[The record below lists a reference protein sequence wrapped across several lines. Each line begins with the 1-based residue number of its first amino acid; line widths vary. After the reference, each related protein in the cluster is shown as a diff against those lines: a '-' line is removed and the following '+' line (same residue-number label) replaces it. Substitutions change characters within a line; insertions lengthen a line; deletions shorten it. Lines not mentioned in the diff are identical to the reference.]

1 MARNARAKQLREYG
15 LSVLEGARSEQV
27 LRMARQVNAASY
39 TSAREYAGRSL
50 FELLQNGYDA
60 HPRDRRGG
68 RVHVLLDETEGE
80 WGTLYVANGG
90 MPFTWRDV
98 ERVCE
103 LAQSS
108 KEVGEGIGNKGVGFR
123 SILLISDA
131 PEIYSADPDTPLGPE
146 LDGYC
151 FRFAQKV
158 DVEEFLA
165 GEENAHEAASKY
177 PPLQA
182 PLPLDDVP
190 ATCRHLAAQG
200 YVTVVRLPL
209 LSEAARAEVRL
220 RMRELAGSKVPV
232 MLFLDRLA
240 GLTLERR
247 AAGGEAGELDD
258 RREAHERYELTRSED
273 GFAVA
278 QDGTGPELPVSCAT
292 VDLGSAGTF
301 LVVRGTVEKERL
313 NSALAEAVGCGLLD
327 DTWQEWKR
335 SAVVEVAL
343 PLPAA
348 RRPRRGQIYTFL
360 PMAEDQAAPFP
371 GHVNAPFFTTFD
383 RTGFPADNP
392 LNVLLLDAV
401 AETCLAAAAVLRT
414 VPEPSMRQ
422 LAVDLVSWESERGS
436 AGRLRAAALRVYGSE
451 LTDVPLVPVLSA
463 DGAPPEAG
471 WAPPQD
477 AVLWPDLNLTVL
489 TAHRAHESGI
499 VVADPEIGGDR
510 LKRLATL
517 CKALACPWEP
527 GPEILAEYVERIVG
541 CLPLPLS
548 GEFLEQWSALYE
560 DLAALFEDDGH
571 VLHGKQLLLAE
582 DCTLRPTNRPLERAG
597 AGISTRVQGKPS
609 GQGARRE
616 AFFQPV
622 RTEANETGAPSV
634 PALLSK
640 RLFSLH
646 PGLVWKDRGERTRG
660 RAARAFLEQEG
671 LVRPYDTRGLLDHVR
686 QALSASTDRRLR
698 LQTLRFV
705 FRLWQPRRSLGGTE
719 ISSLGLYVPSADG
732 RLIRASDAV
741 FGRGWGRA
749 SVGEDLAAVVAAGQD
764 VSKSLKAI
772 AGRLLAVPEE
782 FAKRGETTPAEWWAF
797 LLEAGVAD
805 GLLPV
810 RSRDA
815 LSRVDQG
822 RELTA
827 RQLIRM
833 AKVSAEVQEQWE
845 PYVRNWSSAYYPRTP
860 YRGTPAWRLPGQDVV
875 GRLGQEA
882 RLAYARLVLHGL
894 ASWDDARFTSV
905 WTSAGSQSSPDTER
919 VPTPLGAFVREQ
931 PWLPVR
937 GRDRAVRFVR
947 PADAWRCP
955 PGLEEEPSYAPTVD
969 HRLRH
974 LLERGKA
981 GDRLREMRLPTWDD
995 PRDSARLIAALGQLA
1010 AEGALGAEDRPAA
1023 QRANERA
1030 WRDLVRRPLPALPKG
1045 ASMLAE
1051 SEDRLISVPLSALDG
1066 GESDGTGDAGTVLYV
1081 SGERD
1086 GLTALLVREMGRPLL
1101 TLPGV
1106 SAKAVELLATEHP
1119 ASVRHTD
1126 DLMFTVTVDG
1136 ARVDPAA
1143 MGEPLVQQLPWLT
1156 LAVGVLSDHLARGPR
1171 ASEAEL
1177 SELVSLVRSVRLHRY
1192 HSWDIELDGRP
1203 VTLPGR
1209 LGGVLPLPDPKHP
1222 LVLAPA
1228 GEAGWPE
1235 ITRVVVA
1242 LAELLGRREFG
1253 DRLRLAAHQ
1262 LASLH
1267 ADLRDPSQE
1276 ELADALEVTVHQ
1288 VEETRRRIDGAIGVV
1303 LERCRPFLFHLLGS
1317 EAAESLFQPPP
1328 GDTREFQARLEEC
1341 ADELP
1346 CLVSEFIVRARA
1358 TRGTDELR
1366 RDLGIGF
1373 AELNDTLRTMSP
1385 PLGPISHAAEHEEAL
1400 RTYLD
1405 LRKKEFVN
1413 RLRWAVLEDFDSH
1426 RPIPDWPSTRTLD
1439 WITAPE
1445 AWAHTVDTA
1454 DAGILEAYVEER
1466 LSLRLGRPVP
1476 LPRSGERL
1484 PALDQVRSAN
1494 LRTITGL
1501 AADLA
1506 ILIRAA
1512 GHSLP
1517 AAFTAAEPAEE
1528 VTARLDSVGALDFRP
1543 LSPTDVASW
1552 LVTIGQWPDGMA
1564 VATDPAQHGLSGAA
1578 LDRVRNAAEHERRER
1593 ERKRRSISVGGR
1605 DFDVHSGDFT
1615 ALTRELARVLQ
1626 SGSAPGIAAVG
1637 PLRFTDPRPRPGH
1650 TQAGSRTRGWR
1661 YGGGTDSGLTTV
1673 QREAIGYV
1681 GEWYAYQ
1688 WLCVHYPDHVDE
1700 TSWVS
1705 GNRRKAFP
1713 GPSGDDSLGFDFRV
1727 GSGSRPYL
1735 YEVKATV
1742 GEGGRFELGESEVRA
1757 ARQHAGNDRWRLLVV
1772 THALT
1777 PHKVA
1782 VQMLPNP
1789 YGKRGRGRYR
1799 EEGGALR
1806 FSYVL

>member
-1 MARNARAKQLREYG
+1 MARNARAEQLREYG
-15 LSVLEGARSEQV
+15 WSVLEGARSEQV
-27 LRMARQVNAASY
+27 LRMARQVNAVSY

-60 HPRDRRGG
+60 HPRDRRDG
-68 RVHVLLDETEGE
+68 RVHVLLDEAEGE

-90 MPFTWRDV
+90 TPFTWRDV

-131 PEIYSADPDTPLGPE
+131 PEIYSADPDSPLGPE

-165 GEENAHEAASKY
+165 GEDNAHEVAAKY

-190 ATCRHLAAQG
+190 ATCRQLAAQG
-200 YVTVVRLPL
+200 YVTIVRLRL

-220 RMRELAGSKVPV
+220 RMRELAGAKVPV

-247 AAGGEAGELDD
+247 AADGESGD
-258 RREAHERYELTRSED
+258 RQEAHERYELTRSEERFD
-273 GFAVA
+273 VE
-278 QDGTGPELPVSCAT
+278 QDGAGHGFPVSCAT
-292 VDLGSAGTF
+292 VDLGPSGTF
-301 LVVRGTVEKERL
+301 LVARGTVEKERL
-313 NSALAEAVGCGLLD
+313 NSTLAEAVGSGLLD

-343 PLPAA
+343 PLPAP

-360 PMAEDQAAPFP
+360 PMGEDQAAPFP
-371 GHVNAPFFTTFD
+371 GHVNAPFFTKFD
-383 RTGFPADNP
+383 RTGLPSDNP

-414 VPEPSMRQ
+414 VPEPSMGQ
-422 LAVDLVSWESERGS
+422 FAVDLVSWESEKGS
-436 AGRLRAAALRVYGSE
+436 AGRLRAAALRVHGSE
-451 LTDVPLVPVLSA
+451 LADVPLVPVLAA

-471 WAPPQD
+471 WAPPRG
-477 AVLWPDLNLTVL
+477 AVLWPDLDLAVL
-489 TAHRAHESGI
+489 TAHRAYEAGV

-510 LKRLATL
+510 LKRLAAL
-517 CKALACPWEP
+517 CKTLACPWEP

-541 CLPLPLS
+541 GLPLPRS
-548 GEFLEQWSALYE
+548 GESPEQWSALYE

-571 VLHGKQLLLAE
+571 VLHGRQLLLAE
-582 DCTLRPTNRPLERAG
+582 DCTLRHTNRPLGRAG
-597 AGISTRVQGKPS
+597 TGTSTRTQDKAS

-616 AFFQPV
+616 AFFQPM
-622 RTEANETGAPSV
+622 RTEANQTEAPSV
-634 PALLSK
+634 PALLGK

-660 RAARAFLEQEG
+660 RTARAFLEQEG
-671 LVRPYDTRGLLDHVR
+671 LVRPYDTRGLLEHVR
-686 QALSASTDRRLR
+686 QALSASTDLRLR

-732 RLIRASDAV
+732 RLIRASGAV

-764 VSKSLKAI
+764 VSKSLKEI
-772 AGRLLAVPEE
+772 AERLLAGPEE
-782 FAKRGETTPAEWWAF
+782 FAKRGDETTAAEWRAF

-810 RSRDA
+810 RSSDA

-822 RELTA
+822 RELSG
-827 RQLIRM
+827 RQLVRM
-833 AKVSAEVQEQWE
+833 AKVSAEVQEQWA
-845 PYVRNWSSAYYPRTP
+845 PYVHWPGVHYPRTP

-894 ASWDDARFTSV
+894 ASWNDEKFASV
-905 WTSAGSQSSPDTER
+905 WTSAGSQNSPDTEQ
-919 VPTPLGAFVREQ
+919 VTTPLGAFVREQ

-947 PADAWRCP
+947 PADAWHCP

-995 PRDSARLIAALGQLA
+995 PRDSDRLIAALGRLA
-1010 AEGALGAEDRPAA
+1010 AEGTLGAEARPAA

-1030 WRDLVRRPLPALPKG
+1030 WRHLVRRPRPALPEG
-1045 ASMLAE
+1045 ASLLAE

-1066 GESDGTGDAGTVLYV
+1066 GESDGDAGTVLYV

-1086 GLTALLVREMGRPLL
+1086 GLTALLVREMARPLL

-1106 SAKAVELLATEHP
+1106 SAEAAALLAAEHP
-1119 ASVRHTD
+1119 ATVRHTN

-1136 ARVDPAA
+1136 ARVDPAT

-1156 LAVGVLSDHLARGPR
+1156 LAVGVLSDHVARGPR
-1171 ASEAEL
+1171 ASDAEL
-1177 SELVSLVRSVRLHRY
+1177 SELTSLVRSVCLHRY
-1192 HSWDIELDGRP
+1192 RSWDIELDGRP

-1228 GEAGWPE
+1228 GEPGWPE
-1235 ITRVVVA
+1235 TTRIVVA
-1242 LAELLGRREFG
+1242 VAELLGRRDFG

-1262 LASLH
+1262 LASRH
-1267 ADLRDPSQE
+1267 ADLRDPGQE

-1288 VEETRRRIDGAIGVV
+1288 VEETSRRIDGAIGVV
-1303 LERCRPFLFHLLGS
+1303 LERCRPFLVHLLGT
-1317 EAAESLFQPPP
+1317 EAANSLFLPPP
-1328 GDTREFQARLEEC
+1328 GATREFQAHLEEY
-1341 ADELP
+1341 AAELP
-1346 CLVSEFIVRARA
+1346 VSVSEFIARARA
-1358 TRGTDELR
+1358 ARGTDELR

-1373 AELNDTLRTMSP
+1373 AELNDTLRAMNP
-1385 PLGPISHAAEHEEAL
+1385 PLEPISHADEHEEAL

-1405 LRKKEFVN
+1405 LRKKELVN
-1413 RLRWAVLEDFDSH
+1413 RLRWAVLEDFDAR
-1426 RPIPDWPSTRTLD
+1426 RPMPDWPSVRALD

-1445 AWAHTVDTA
+1445 AWTYTVDTA
-1454 DAGILEAYVEER
+1454 DTGSLEAHVEAQ
-1466 LSLRLGRPVP
+1466 LALRLGRAVP

-1484 PALDQVRSAN
+1484 PAPDQVRGAN

-1506 ILIRAA
+1506 VLVRAA
-1512 GHSLP
+1512 GHPLP
-1517 AAFTAAEPAEE
+1517 TALTGVEPAEE
-1528 VTARLDSVGALDFRP
+1528 VTARLEAAGALDFRP
-1543 LSPTDVASW
+1543 LSPTDVVGW
-1552 LVTIGQWPDGMA
+1552 LAALGQWPDGMA
-1564 VATDPAQHGLSGAA
+1564 MATDPERHGLSEGD

-1615 ALTRELARVLQ
+1615 ALTRELDRVLQ
-1626 SGSAPGIAAVG
+1626 SGSAPAITAAG
-1637 PLRFTDPRPRPGH
+1637 PLRFTDPRPQTGR
-1650 TQAGSRTRGWR
+1650 TQASSHTRGRR
-1661 YGGGTDSGLTTV
+1661 YGGGTDSGLTTA

-1688 WLCVHYPDHVDE
+1688 WLCACYPDRMDE
-1700 TSWVS
+1700 TGWVS

-1713 GPSGDDSLGFDFRV
+1713 GPSGDDGLGFDFRV

-1735 YEVKATV
+1735 YEVKATG

-1772 THALT
+1772 THTLT
-1777 PHKVA
+1777 PHKMA
-1782 VQMLPNP
+1782 IQMLPNP

-1806 FSYVL
+1806 FSYLL

>member
-1 MARNARAKQLREYG
+1 MARNARTEQLREYG
-15 LSVLEGARSEQV
+15 RSVLEGARSEQV
-27 LRMARQVNAASY
+27 LRMARQVNSVSY

-60 HPRDRRGG
+60 HPRDRRDG
-68 RVHVLLDETEGE
+68 RVHVLLDEAEGE

-90 MPFTWRDV
+90 MPFTWRNV
-98 ERVCE
+98 ERICE

-123 SILLISDA
+123 SILLISEA
-131 PEIYSADPDTPLGPE
+131 PEIYSADSDSPLGPE

-151 FRFAQKV
+151 FRFAQKA

-165 GEENAHEAASKY
+165 GENNAHEVAAKY

-190 ATCRHLAAQG
+190 ATCRQLAARG
-200 YVTVVRLPL
+200 YVTIVRLPL

-220 RMRELAGSKVPV
+220 RMGELAEAKVPV

-247 AAGGEAGELDD
+247 AVGGEAGELGDLH
-258 RREAHERYELTRSED
+258 EALERHELTRSEAH
-273 GFAVA
+273 FAVA
-278 QDGTGPELPVSCAT
+278 QDGTGHGFPVSCAT
-292 VDLGSAGTF
+292 VDLGPSGTF

-313 NSALAEAVGCGLLD
+313 NSTLAEAVGAGLLD

-343 PLPAA
+343 PLPAP

-360 PMAEDQAAPFP
+360 PMGEDQAAPFP
-371 GHVNAPFFTTFD
+371 GHVNAPFFTKFD
-383 RTGFPADNP
+383 RTGLPSDNP
-392 LNVLLLDAV
+392 LNVLLFDAV

-422 LAVDLVSWESERGS
+422 LAVDLVSWESEKGS
-436 AGRLRAAALRVYGSE
+436 ARRLGAAALRVHGRE
-451 LTDVPLVPVLSA
+451 LANVPLVPVLTT
-463 DGAPPEAG
+463 DGAVPQTN
-471 WAPPQD
+471 WAPPRG
-477 AVLWPDLNLTVL
+477 AVLWPDLDLTVL
-489 TAHRAHESGI
+489 TAHRAHEAGI

-510 LKRLATL
+510 LKRLAAL

-527 GPEILAEYVERIVG
+527 GPEILAEYVERIVAG
-541 CLPLPLS
+541 LPVPQP
-548 GEFLEQWSALYE
+548 GEPPEQWSALYE
-560 DLAALFEDDGH
+560 DLAALFEDDAH
-571 VLHGKQLLLAE
+571 VLHDRQLLLA
-582 DCTLRPTNRPLERAG
+582 DDRTLRHTNRPLGRAG
-597 AGISTRVQGKPS
+597 TGTSTRTQGKPS
-609 GQGARRE
+609 GQSVRRE

-622 RTEANETGAPSV
+622 CTEATQTGAPSV
-634 PALLSK
+634 PALLGK

-646 PGLVWKDRGERTRG
+646 PGLVWKDPSERTRG
-660 RAARAFLEQEG
+660 RSARAFLEQEG
-671 LVRPYDTRGLLDHVR
+671 LVRPYDTKGLLDHVR
-686 QALSASTDRRLR
+686 QALSASTDLRLR

-705 FRLWQPRRSLGGTE
+705 FRLWQPRHSLGGTD

-732 RLIRASDAV
+732 RLIRASGAV

-749 SVGEDLAAVVAAGQD
+749 SAGEDLAAVVAAGQD

-772 AGRLLAVPEE
+772 TGRLLATPEE
-782 FAKRGETTPAEWWAF
+782 FAKRGETEEWRAF

-805 GLLPV
+805 GLVPV
-810 RSRDA
+810 RSSDA
-815 LSRVDQG
+815 LSWVEQG
-822 RELTA
+822 QELSA
-827 RQLIRM
+827 RQLVRM
-833 AKVSAEVQEQWE
+833 AKVSAKVQEQWE
-845 PYVRNWSSAYYPRTP
+845 PYVHWPGVYYPRTP

-875 GRLGQEA
+875 ERLGQEA

-894 ASWDDARFTSV
+894 ASWEGTRFASV
-905 WTSAGSQSSPDTER
+905 WTSAGSQSSPDRER

-937 GRDRAVRFVR
+937 GRARAVRFVR
-947 PADAWRCP
+947 PADAWHCP

-974 LLERGKA
+974 LLESGKA

-995 PRDSARLIAALGQLA
+995 PRDSARLIAALGRLA

-1030 WRDLVRRPLPALPKG
+1030 WRHLVQHPRPALPKG
-1045 ASMLAE
+1045 ASLLAE
-1051 SEDRLISVPLSALDG
+1051 SGDRLVSVPLSALDD
-1066 GESDGTGDAGTVLYV
+1066 GESDGDAGAVLYV

-1086 GLTALLVREMGRPLL
+1086 GLTPLLVREMARPLL

-1106 SAKAVELLATEHP
+1106 SAEAAELLAAEHP
-1119 ASVRHTD
+1119 AAVRHTD

-1136 ARVDPAA
+1136 SRVDRAVL
-1143 MGEPLVQQLPWLT
+1143 GEPLVQQLPWLT
-1156 LAVGVLSDHLARGPR
+1156 LAVGVLSDHVTRGPR

-1177 SELVSLVRSVRLHRY
+1177 SELTSLVRSVRLHRY
-1192 HSWDIELDGRP
+1192 RSWNIELDGRP
-1203 VTLPGR
+1203 VTLPGH

-1228 GEAGWPE
+1228 GEPGWPE
-1235 ITRVVVA
+1235 ITRIMVA
-1242 LAELLGRREFG
+1242 VAELLGRREFG

-1262 LASLH
+1262 LATRH
-1267 ADLRDPSQE
+1267 ADLRDPGQE
-1276 ELADALEVTVHQ
+1276 ELAYALEVTVHQ
-1288 VEETRRRIDGAIGVV
+1288 VEETSRRIDGAIGVV
-1303 LERCRPFLFHLLGS
+1303 LERCRPFLVHLLGA
-1317 EAAESLFQPPP
+1317 EAADSLLLPPP
-1328 GDTREFQARLEEC
+1328 GDTREFHAHLEEFAAELPVPVFEFITRARL
-1341 ADELP
+1341 A
-1346 CLVSEFIVRARA
+1346 
-1358 TRGTDELR
+1358 RGTDELR

-1373 AELNDTLRTMSP
+1373 AELNDTLRAMGP
-1385 PLGPISHAAEHEEAL
+1385 PVKPVSHAEEHEEAL
-1400 RTYLD
+1400 RTHLD
-1405 LRKKEFVN
+1405 LRKKELVN
-1413 RLRWAVLEDFDSH
+1413 RLRWAVLEDFDAR
-1426 RPIPDWPSTRTLD
+1426 RPMPDWPPVRALD

-1445 AWAHTVDTA
+1445 AWEYTVDTA
-1454 DAGILEAYVEER
+1454 DTGTLEAHVEDQ
-1466 LSLRLGRPVP
+1466 LALRLGRPV
-1476 LPRSGERL
+1476 PRSGERL
-1484 PALDQVRSAN
+1484 PALDQVRGAN

-1506 ILIRAA
+1506 VLVGAA
-1512 GHSLP
+1512 GHPLP
-1517 AAFTAAEPAEE
+1517 AALTGAEPAEE
-1528 VTARLDSVGALDFRP
+1528 VTARLEAAGALDFRP
-1543 LSPTDVASW
+1543 LSPSDIVGW
-1552 LVTIGQWPDGMA
+1552 LAALGQWPDGMA
-1564 VATDPAQHGLSGAA
+1564 VTTDPERHGLSEAD
-1578 LDRVRNAAEHERRER
+1578 LDRVRNAAEHERRKRER
-1593 ERKRRSISVGGR
+1593 ERRSISVGGR
-1605 DFDVHSGDFT
+1605 EFDVHSGDFT
-1615 ALTRELARVLQ
+1615 ALTRELDQVLR
-1626 SGSAPGIAAVG
+1626 SGSAPGITATG
-1637 PLRFTDPRPRPGH
+1637 PLRFTDPLPR
-1650 TQAGSRTRGWR
+1650 TERTWATSRARGRR
-1661 YGGGTDSGLTTV
+1661 YGGGTDSGLTTA

-1688 WLCVHYPDHVDE
+1688 WLCARYPDRMDE
-1700 TSWVS
+1700 TGWVS

-1727 GSGSRPYL
+1727 GSGSRPFL
-1735 YEVKATV
+1735 YEVKATG

-1772 THALT
+1772 TYALT

-1782 VQMLPNP
+1782 IQMLPNP
-1789 YGKRGRGRYR
+1789 YGKRGRDRYR

-1806 FSYVL
+1806 FSYLL

>member
-1 MARNARAKQLREYG
+1 MARNARAEQLREYG
-15 LSVLEGARSEQV
+15 RSVLEGARSEQV
-27 LRMARQVNAASY
+27 LRMARQVNAVSY

-60 HPRDRRGG
+60 HPRDRRDG
-68 RVHVLLDETEGE
+68 RVHVLLDEAEGE

-90 MPFTWRDV
+90 TPFTWRDV

-103 LAQSS
+103 LAQSA

-131 PEIYSADPDTPLGPE
+131 PEIYSADPDSPLGPE
-146 LDGYC
+146 MDGYC

-165 GEENAHEAASKY
+165 GEDNAHEVAAKY

-190 ATCRHLAAQG
+190 ATCRQLAAQG
-200 YVTVVRLPL
+200 YVTIVRLPL
-209 LSEAARAEVRL
+209 LSEAARAEVRV
-220 RMRELAGSKVPV
+220 RMRELAGAKVPV

-247 AAGGEAGELDD
+247 SAGGEAGELDD
-258 RREAHERYELTRSED
+258 RHETLERHELTRSEER
-273 GFAVA
+273 FAVA
-278 QDGTGPELPVSCAT
+278 QDGTGHGFPVSCAT
-292 VDLGSAGTF
+292 VDLGPSGTF

-313 NSALAEAVGCGLLD
+313 NSTLAEAVGAGLLD

-343 PLPAA
+343 PLPAP

-360 PMAEDQAAPFP
+360 PMGEDQAAPFP
-371 GHVNAPFFTTFD
+371 GHVNAPFFTKFD
-383 RTGFPADNP
+383 RTGLPSDNP

-414 VPEPSMRQ
+414 VPEPSMQQ
-422 LAVDLVSWESERGS
+422 LAVDLVSWESEKGS
-436 AGRLRAAALRVYGSE
+436 AGRLRAAALRVHGSE
-451 LTDVPLVPVLSA
+451 LADVPLVPVLAA
-463 DGAPPEAG
+463 DGAVPETS
-471 WAPPQD
+471 WAPPRS
-477 AVLWPDLNLTVL
+477 AVLWPDLDLTVL
-489 TAHRAHESGI
+489 TAHRAHEAGI
-499 VVADPEIGGDR
+499 VVADPGIGGDR

-541 CLPLPLS
+541 GLPLPRP
-548 GEFLEQWSALYE
+548 GESPKQWSALYE

-571 VLHGKQLLLAE
+571 VLHGRQLLLAE
-582 DCTLRPTNRPLERAG
+582 DCTLRHTNRPLGRAG
-597 AGISTRVQGKPS
+597 TGTSARTQGKPS
-609 GQGARRE
+609 SQGVRRE

-622 RTEANETGAPSV
+622 RTEANQTEAPSV
-634 PALLSK
+634 PALLGK

-646 PGLVWKDRGERTRG
+646 PGLVWKDSGERTRG
-660 RAARAFLEQEG
+660 RSAVAFLEQEG
-671 LVRPYDTRGLLDHVR
+671 LVRPYDTKGLLDHVR
-686 QALSASTDRRLR
+686 QALSASTDLRLR

-705 FRLWQPRRSLGGTE
+705 FRLWQPRRSLSGTE

-732 RLIRASDAV
+732 RLIRASGAV

-749 SVGEDLAAVVAAGQD
+749 SAGEDLATVVATGQD

-772 AGRLLAVPEE
+772 AGRLLAAPEE
-782 FAKRGETTPAEWWAF
+782 FAKRGETEEWRAF

-805 GLLPV
+805 GLVPV
-810 RSRDA
+810 RSSDA
-815 LSRVDQG
+815 SSWVEQGQGLS
-822 RELTA
+822 A
-827 RQLIRM
+827 RQLVRM
-833 AKVSAEVQEQWE
+833 AKVSAEVQEQWA
-845 PYVRNWSSAYYPRTP
+845 PYVYWPGVYYPRTP

-894 ASWDDARFTSV
+894 ASWEDARFASV
-905 WTSAGSQSSPDTER
+905 WTSAGSQSSPDRER
-919 VPTPLGAFVREQ
+919 VTTPLGAFVREQ

-947 PADAWRCP
+947 PADAWHCP

-981 GDRLREMRLPTWDD
+981 GDRLREMQLPTWDD
-995 PRDSARLIAALGQLA
+995 PRDSARLIAALGRLA
-1010 AEGALGAEDRPAA
+1010 AEGALGAENRPAA

-1030 WRDLVRRPLPALPKG
+1030 WRHLVRHPRPALPEG
-1045 ASMLAE
+1045 ASLLAE
-1051 SEDRLISVPLSALDG
+1051 SADRLISVPLSALDG
-1066 GESDGTGDAGTVLYV
+1066 GESDGDGDAGTVLYV

-1086 GLTALLVREMGRPLL
+1086 GLTPLLVREMARPLL

-1106 SAKAVELLATEHP
+1106 SVEAAELLAAEHP
-1119 ASVRHTD
+1119 VAVRHTD
-1126 DLMFTVTVDG
+1126 DLMFTVTIDG

-1177 SELVSLVRSVRLHRY
+1177 SELTSLVRSVRLHRY
-1192 HSWDIELDGRP
+1192 RSWNIELDGRP

-1209 LGGVLPLPDPKHP
+1209 LGGVLPLPDLKHP

-1228 GEAGWPE
+1228 GEPGWPE
-1235 ITRVVVA
+1235 TTRIVVA
-1242 LAELLGRREFG
+1242 VAELLGRREFG

-1262 LASLH
+1262 LATHH
-1267 ADLRDPSQE
+1267 ADLRDPGQE

-1288 VEETRRRIDGAIGVV
+1288 VEETSRRIDGAIGVV
-1303 LERCRPFLFHLLGS
+1303 LERCRPFLVHLLGA
-1317 EAAESLFQPPP
+1317 EAANSLFLPPP
-1328 GDTREFQARLEEC
+1328 GDTREFQTHLEEY
-1341 ADELP
+1341 AAELP
-1346 CLVSEFIVRARA
+1346 VPVPEFIARARA
-1358 TRGTDELR
+1358 ARSTDELR

-1373 AELNDTLRTMSP
+1373 AELNDTLRAMSP
-1385 PLGPISHAAEHEEAL
+1385 PLEPISHAAEHEEAL

-1405 LRKKEFVN
+1405 LRRKELVN
-1413 RLRWAVLEDFDSH
+1413 RLRWAVLEDFDAR
-1426 RPIPDWPSTRTLD
+1426 RPMPDWPSVRALD
-1439 WITAPE
+1439 WIAAPE
-1445 AWAHTVDTA
+1445 AWEYAVDTA
-1454 DAGILEAYVEER
+1454 DTGSLEAHVEEQ
-1466 LSLRLGRPVP
+1466 LALRLGRPVP

-1484 PALDQVRSAN
+1484 PAPDQVRGAN

-1501 AADLA
+1501 AVDLA
-1506 ILIRAA
+1506 VLVRAA
-1512 GHSLP
+1512 GHPLP
-1517 AAFTAAEPAEE
+1517 AALTAAEPAEE
-1528 VTARLDSVGALDFRP
+1528 VTARLEAVGALDFRP
-1543 LSPTDVASW
+1543 LSPNDVVGW
-1552 LVTIGQWPDGMA
+1552 LAALGQWPDGMA
-1564 VATDPAQHGLSGAA
+1564 VATEPERHGLSGAD

-1593 ERKRRSISVGGR
+1593 ERERRSISVGGR

-1615 ALTRELARVLQ
+1615 ALTRELDRVLQ
-1626 SGSAPGIAAVG
+1626 SGSAPGITAAG
-1637 PLRFTDPRPRPGH
+1637 PLRFTDPRPQTGR
-1650 TQAGSRTRGWR
+1650 TQATGRTRGRR
-1661 YGGGTDSGLTTV
+1661 YGGGTDSGLTMA

-1688 WLCVHYPDHVDE
+1688 WLCACYPDRMDE
-1700 TSWVS
+1700 TGWVS
-1705 GNRRKAFP
+1705 GNRRKVFP
-1713 GPSGDDSLGFDFRV
+1713 GPSGDDGLGFDFRV

-1735 YEVKATV
+1735 YEVKATG

-1757 ARQHAGNDRWRLLVV
+1757 ARQHAGNGRWRLLVV

-1777 PHKVA
+1777 PHKMA
-1782 VQMLPNP
+1782 IQMLPNP

-1806 FSYVL
+1806 FSYLL

>member
-1 MARNARAKQLREYG
+1 MARNARAEQLREYG
-15 LSVLEGARSEQV
+15 RSVLEGARSEQV
-27 LRMARQVNAASY
+27 LRMARQVNAVSY

-60 HPRDRRGG
+60 HPEDRRDG
-68 RVHVLLDETEGE
+68 RVHVLLNEAEGE

-90 MPFTWRDV
+90 TPFTWRNV
-98 ERVCE
+98 ERICE

-123 SILLISDA
+123 SILLISEA
-131 PEIYSADPDTPLGPE
+131 PEIYSADPDSPLGPE

-151 FRFAQKV
+151 FRFAQRA

-165 GEENAHEAASKY
+165 GEDNAHEVAAKY

-190 ATCRHLAAQG
+190 ATCRQLAAQG
-200 YVTVVRLPL
+200 YVTIVRLPL

-220 RMRELAGSKVPV
+220 RMRELAEAKVPV

-258 RREAHERYELTRSED
+258 GHETLELHELTRSEER
-273 GFAVA
+273 FAVA
-278 QDGTGPELPVSCAT
+278 QDGAGHGFPVSCAT
-292 VDLGSAGTF
+292 VDLGTSGTF
-301 LVVRGTVEKERL
+301 LVARGTVEKERL
-313 NSALAEAVGCGLLD
+313 NSTLAEAVGSGLLD

-343 PLPAA
+343 SLPAL
-348 RRPRRGQIYTFL
+348 RRPLRGQIYTFL
-360 PMAEDQAAPFP
+360 PMGEDQAAPFP
-371 GHVNAPFFTTFD
+371 GHVNAPFFTKFD
-383 RTGFPADNP
+383 RTGFPPDNP

-414 VPEPSMRQ
+414 VPELSMRQ
-422 LAVDLVSWESERGS
+422 LAVDLVSWESEKGS
-436 AGRLRAAALRVYGSE
+436 AGRLRTAALRVHGSE
-451 LTDVPLVPVLSA
+451 LADVPLVPVLAA

-471 WAPPQD
+471 WAPPRG
-477 AVLWPDLNLTVL
+477 AVLWSDLDLTVL
-489 TAHRAHESGI
+489 TAHRAHEAGI
-499 VVADPEIGGDR
+499 VVADPEIGGGR

-541 CLPLPLS
+541 GLPIPRP
-548 GEFLEQWSALYE
+548 GESPEQWSALYE

-571 VLHGKQLLLAE
+571 VLHGRQLLLAE
-582 DCTLRPTNRPLERAG
+582 DCTLRYTNRPLGRAG
-597 AGISTRVQGKPS
+597 AGTSTRTQGKPS
-609 GQGARRE
+609 GQGVRRE

-622 RTEANETGAPSV
+622 RTEANPTEAPSV
-634 PALLSK
+634 PALLGK

-660 RAARAFLEQEG
+660 RSARAFLEQEG

-686 QALSASTDRRLR
+686 QALSASTDLRLR

-705 FRLWQPRRSLGGTE
+705 FRLWQPQRSLGGTE

-772 AGRLLAVPEE
+772 AGRLLAAPDE
-782 FAKRGETTPAEWWAF
+782 FAKRGETEEWRAF

-805 GLLPV
+805 GLVPV
-810 RSRDA
+810 TSSDA
-815 LSRVDQG
+815 LSWVEQG
-822 RELTA
+822 RELST
-827 RQLIRM
+827 RQLVRM

-845 PYVRNWSSAYYPRTP
+845 PYVHWPGVYYPRTP
-860 YRGTPAWRLPGQDVV
+860 YRGTPAWRLPGQDIV

-894 ASWDDARFTSV
+894 ASWEDARFASV
-905 WTSAGSQSSPDTER
+905 WTSAGSQSSPDRER

-947 PADAWRCP
+947 PADAWHCP

-995 PRDSARLIAALGQLA
+995 PRDSDRLIAALGRLA

-1030 WRDLVRRPLPALPKG
+1030 WKHLVRRPGPALPKG
-1045 ASMLAE
+1045 ASLLAE
-1051 SEDRLISVPLSALDG
+1051 SGDRLISVPLSALDG
-1066 GESDGTGDAGTVLYV
+1066 RESDGDGDAGTVLYV

-1086 GLTALLVREMGRPLL
+1086 SLTALLIRGMARPLL

-1106 SAKAVELLATEHP
+1106 SAKAAELLAADHP
-1119 ASVRHTD
+1119 TTVRHTD

-1136 ARVDPAA
+1136 TRVKPAS
-1143 MGEPLVQQLPWLT
+1143 MGEALAQQLPWLT
-1156 LAVGVLSDHLARGPR
+1156 LAVGVLCDHLARGPR
-1171 ASEAEL
+1171 ASEVEL
-1177 SELVSLVRSVRLHRY
+1177 SELMSLVRSVRLHRY
-1192 HSWDIELDGRP
+1192 RSWDIELDGRP

-1228 GEAGWPE
+1228 GEPGWPE
-1235 ITRVVVA
+1235 TTRIVVA
-1242 LAELLGRREFG
+1242 VAELLGRREFG

-1262 LASLH
+1262 LAARH
-1267 ADLRDPSQE
+1267 ADLRDPGQE

-1288 VEETRRRIDGAIGVV
+1288 VEETSFRIDGAIGVV
-1303 LERCRPFLFHLLGS
+1303 LERCRPFLAHLLGT
-1317 EAAESLFQPPP
+1317 ETANSLFLPPP
-1328 GDTREFQARLEEC
+1328 GDTREFQTHLEEY
-1341 ADELP
+1341 AAELP
-1346 CLVSEFIVRARA
+1346 VPVSEFIARARA
-1358 TRGTDELR
+1358 ARGTDELR

-1373 AELNDTLRTMSP
+1373 AALNDTLRAMSP
-1385 PLGPISHAAEHEEAL
+1385 PLEPVSHAAEHEEAL

-1405 LRKKEFVN
+1405 LRRKELVN
-1413 RLRWAVLEDFDSH
+1413 RLRWAVLEDFDAR
-1426 RPIPDWPSTRTLD
+1426 RPVPDWPSVRALD

-1445 AWAHTVDTA
+1445 AWEYTVDTA
-1454 DAGILEAYVEER
+1454 DTGSLEAYVEER
-1466 LSLRLGRPVP
+1466 LALRLGRPVP

-1484 PALDQVRSAN
+1484 PAPDQVRGAN

-1501 AADLA
+1501 AAELA
-1506 ILIRAA
+1506 VLVRAA
-1512 GHSLP
+1512 GHPLP
-1517 AAFTAAEPAEE
+1517 AALTAAEPAEE
-1528 VTARLDSVGALDFRP
+1528 VTARLEAVGALDFRH
-1543 LSPTDVASW
+1543 LSPTDVVGW
-1552 LVTIGQWPDGMA
+1552 LAALGQWPDGMA
-1564 VATDPAQHGLSGAA
+1564 VATDPERHGLSGAD

-1615 ALTRELARVLQ
+1615 ALTRELDRVLQ
-1626 SGSAPGIAAVG
+1626 SGSAPGITAAG
-1637 PLRFTDPRPRPGH
+1637 PLRFTDPRPQTGRTPA
-1650 TQAGSRTRGWR
+1650 AGRTRGWR
-1661 YGGGTDSGLTTV
+1661 YGGGTDSGLTTA

-1688 WLCVHYPDHVDE
+1688 WLCARYPDRMDE
-1700 TSWVS
+1700 TCWVS

-1713 GPSGDDSLGFDFRV
+1713 GPSGDDGLGFDFRV
-1727 GSGSRPYL
+1727 GSGNRPYL
-1735 YEVKATV
+1735 YEVKATG

-1777 PHKVA
+1777 PHKMA
-1782 VQMLPNP
+1782 IQMLPNP

-1806 FSYVL
+1806 FSYLL

>member
-1 MARNARAKQLREYG
+1 MARNARAEQLREYG
-15 LSVLEGARSEQV
+15 RSVLEGARSEQV
-27 LRMARQVNAASY
+27 LRMARQVNAVSY

-60 HPRDRRGG
+60 HPRDRRDG
-68 RVHVLLDETEGE
+68 RVHVLLDEAEGE

-90 MPFTWRDV
+90 TPFTWQNVKRI
-98 ERVCE
+98 CE

-131 PEIYSADPDTPLGPE
+131 PEIYSADPDSPLGPE
-146 LDGYC
+146 MDGYC
-151 FRFAQKV
+151 FRFAQKA

-165 GEENAHEAASKY
+165 DEDNAHEVADKY

-190 ATCRHLAAQG
+190 AACRQLAVQG
-200 YVTVVRLPL
+200 YVTIVRLPL
-209 LSEAARAEVRL
+209 LNEAARAEVRL
-220 RMRELAGSKVPV
+220 RMHELAGAKVPV

-247 AAGGEAGELDD
+247 TDGGDAGELGD
-258 RREAHERYELTRSED
+258 RHEAYQRHELTRSEER
-273 GFAVA
+273 FPVA
-278 QDGTGPELPVSCAT
+278 QDDAEHGPAVSFAT
-292 VDLGSAGTF
+292 VDLGPSGSF
-301 LVVRGTVEKERL
+301 LIARGTVEKERL
-313 NSALAEAVGCGLLD
+313 NSTLAKAVSSGLLD

-343 PLPAA
+343 PLPAP
-348 RRPRRGQIYTFL
+348 RRPRRGQTYTFL
-360 PMAEDQAAPFP
+360 PMGENLAAPFP
-371 GHVNAPFFTTFD
+371 GHMNAPFFTKFD
-383 RTGFPADNP
+383 RTGLPSDNP

-401 AETCLAAAAVLRT
+401 AETCLAAAALLRT
-414 VPEPSMRQ
+414 APEPSMRQ
-422 LAVDLVSWESERGS
+422 LAVDLVSWETEKGS
-436 AGRLRAAALRVYGSE
+436 TGRLRAAAQRVHGSD
-451 LTDVPLVPVLSA
+451 LADVPIVPVLTT
-463 DGAPPEAG
+463 DNAPPAAS
-471 WAPPQD
+471 WAPPQG
-477 AVLWPDLNLTVL
+477 AALWPDHDLSVL
-489 TAHRAHESGI
+489 TTHRAHEAGI

-517 CKALACPWEP
+517 CKALACPLEP
-527 GPEILAEYVERIVG
+527 GPETLVEYVERIIEG
-541 CLPLPLS
+541 LPLPRP
-548 GEFLEQWSALYE
+548 GESPDEQWSALYE
-560 DLAALFEDDGH
+560 DLADLFEDDGR
-571 VLHGKQLLLAE
+571 VLQGRQLLLAE
-582 DCTLRPTNRPLERAG
+582 DCTLQHTNRPLDRAG
-597 AGISTRVQGKPS
+597 TGTSTRAQGKTS
-609 GQGARRE
+609 RQVARE

-622 RTEANETGAPSV
+622 RTEANQTEAPSV
-634 PALLSK
+634 PALLGK

-646 PGLVWKDRGERTRG
+646 PGLVWKDRSERARG
-660 RAARAFLEQEG
+660 RAARSFLEGEG

-686 QALSASTDRRLR
+686 QALSTSTDLRLR

-719 ISSLGLYVPSADG
+719 TSSLGLYVPSVDG
-732 RLIRASDAV
+732 RLIAASDAV

-749 SVGEDLAAVVAAGQD
+749 SVGEDLAAVVTAGAD

-772 AGRLLAVPEE
+772 AGRLLAAPEE
-782 FAKRGETTPAEWWAF
+782 FAKRGETEEWKAF

-805 GLLPV
+805 GLVPV
-810 RSRDA
+810 RSREA
-815 LSRVDQG
+815 LSRVEQG
-822 RELTA
+822 HNLTA
-827 RQLIRM
+827 RRIVRM
-833 AKVSAEVQEQWE
+833 AKVSAVVQAQWE
-845 PYVRNWSSAYYPRTP
+845 PYVRDWSRACYPRTP

-882 RLAYARLVLHGL
+882 QLAYARLILHGL
-894 ASWDDARFTSV
+894 AIWDDTKFTSV
-905 WTSAGSQSSPDTER
+905 WTSAGSQSSRDTER

-947 PADAWRCP
+947 PADAWHCP

-995 PRDSARLIAALGQLA
+995 PRDSDRLIAALGRLA
-1010 AEGALGAEDRPAA
+1010 TEGTLGAEDRPAA

-1030 WRDLVRRPLPALPKG
+1030 WRHLVRRPNPALPAG
-1045 ASMLAE
+1045 ASLLAE
-1051 SEDRLISVPLSALDG
+1051 CGNLLIGVPLSALVG
-1066 GESDGTGDAGTVLYV
+1066 GENDGDAETLLYV

-1086 GLTALLVREMGRPLL
+1086 SLTALLVREMERPQL

-1106 SAKAVELLATEHP
+1106 STKAAELLAAEHP
-1119 ASVRHTD
+1119 ATVRHTD
-1126 DLMFTVTVDG
+1126 DLTFTVTVDG
-1136 ARVDPAA
+1136 TLVDPAA
-1143 MGEPLVQQLPWLT
+1143 MGEALVQQLPWLT

-1177 SELVSLVRSVRLHRY
+1177 SELTSLVRSVRLHRY
-1192 HSWDIELDGRP
+1192 RSWDIELDGRP

-1209 LGGVLPLPDPKHP
+1209 LGGVLPLPDPKYP

-1228 GEAGWPE
+1228 GEPGWPE
-1235 ITRVVVA
+1235 TTRIVVA
-1242 LAELLGRREFG
+1242 VAELLGRREFG

-1262 LASLH
+1262 LASRH
-1267 ADLRDPSQE
+1267 ADLRDPAQD
-1276 ELADALEVTVHQ
+1276 ELADALEVTAHQ
-1288 VEETRRRIDGAIGVV
+1288 VEETGRRIDGAIGVV
-1303 LERCRPFLFHLLGS
+1303 LERCWPFLVHLLGT
-1317 EAAESLFQPPP
+1317 EIANSLLLPPP
-1328 GDTREFQARLEEC
+1328 SDPQEFQAHLEQH
-1341 ADELP
+1341 AAELP
-1346 CLVSEFIVRARA
+1346 VPVSEFIAKARA
-1358 TRGTDELR
+1358 ARRTDELR

-1373 AELNDTLRTMSP
+1373 AELNDTLRAMSP
-1385 PLGPISHAAEHEEAL
+1385 PQEPVSHADEHEEAL

-1405 LRKKEFVN
+1405 LHKKDLVN
-1413 RLRWAVLEDFDSH
+1413 RLRWAVLEDFDAR
-1426 RPIPDWPSTRTLD
+1426 RPMPDWPSVRALG

-1445 AWAHTVDTA
+1445 AWEYTLDVADT
-1454 DAGILEAYVEER
+1454 GSLEALVEEQ
-1466 LSLRLGRPVP
+1466 LALRLGRPVP

-1484 PALDQVRSAN
+1484 PAPDQVRGAN
-1494 LRTITGL
+1494 HRTITGL
-1501 AADLA
+1501 APELA
-1506 ILIRAA
+1506 VLVRAA
-1512 GHSLP
+1512 GHPLP
-1517 AAFTAAEPAEE
+1517 AALTGSEPAEE
-1528 VTARLDSVGALDFRP
+1528 VTARLEAAGALDFRP
-1543 LSPTDVASW
+1543 LSPTDVVGW
-1552 LVTIGQWPDGMA
+1552 LAALGQWPDGMA
-1564 VATDPAQHGLSGAA
+1564 VATELQLHGLSEAD
-1578 LDRVRNAAEHERRER
+1578 LERVRNAAEHERRER
-1593 ERKRRSISVGGR
+1593 ERKKRSVFVGGR
-1605 DFDVHSGDFT
+1605 AFDVYSGDFT
-1615 ALTRELARVLQ
+1615 ALTRELDRVLQ
-1626 SGSAPGIAAVG
+1626 SGSAPGITAAG
-1637 PLRFTDPRPRPGH
+1637 SLRFTDPRPQTGPA
-1650 TQAGSRTRGWR
+1650 QATGRTRGWR
-1661 YGGGTDSGLTTV
+1661 YAGGTDNGLTTA

-1688 WLCVHYPDHVDE
+1688 WLCVRYPDSMDE
-1700 TSWVS
+1700 TGWVS

-1713 GPSGDDSLGFDFRV
+1713 GPSGDDGLGFDFRV

-1735 YEVKATV
+1735 YEVKATG

-1789 YGKRGRGRYR
+1789 YGKRGQGRYR

>member
-1 MARNARAKQLREYG
+1 
-15 LSVLEGARSEQV
+15 
-27 LRMARQVNAASY
+27 MARQVNAVSY

-60 HPRDRRGG
+60 HPRDRRDG
-68 RVHVLLDETEGE
+68 RVHVLLDEAEGE

-90 MPFTWRDV
+90 TPFTWRDV

-123 SILLISDA
+123 SILLISEA
-131 PEIYSADPDTPLGPE
+131 PEIYSADPDSPLGPE

-151 FRFAQKV
+151 FRFAQKA

-165 GEENAHEAASKY
+165 GEDNAHEVAAKY

-190 ATCRHLAAQG
+190 VTCRQLAAQG
-200 YVTVVRLPL
+200 YVTIVRLPL

-220 RMRELAGSKVPV
+220 RMRELAGAKVPV

-247 AAGGEAGELDD
+247 AVGGKAGELND
-258 RREAHERYELTRSED
+258 AHQALERHELTRSEEC
-273 GFAVA
+273 FAVA
-278 QDGTGPELPVSCAT
+278 QDGAGHGFPVSCAT
-292 VDLGSAGTF
+292 VDLGPSGTF

-313 NSALAEAVGCGLLD
+313 NSTLAEAVSSGLLD

-343 PLPAA
+343 PLPAP

-360 PMAEDQAAPFP
+360 PMGEDQAAPFP
-371 GHVNAPFFTTFD
+371 GHMNAPFFTKFD
-383 RTGFPADNP
+383 RTGLPSDNP

-401 AETCLAAAAVLRT
+401 AETCLAAAALLRT

-422 LAVDLVSWESERGS
+422 LAVDLVSWESEKGS
-436 AGRLRAAALRVYGSE
+436 AGRLRAAALRVHGSE
-451 LTDVPLVPVLSA
+451 LADVLLVPVLAA
-463 DGAPPEAG
+463 DGALPEAG
-471 WAPPQD
+471 WAPPRG
-477 AVLWPDLNLTVL
+477 AVLWPDLDLTVL
-489 TAHRAHESGI
+489 TAHRAHEAGI

-527 GPEILAEYVERIVG
+527 GPEILAEYVERIVRG
-541 CLPLPLS
+541 LPLPRF
-548 GEFLEQWSALYE
+548 GESPEQWSALYE

-571 VLHGKQLLLAE
+571 VLRGRQLLLAE
-582 DCTLRPTNRPLERAG
+582 DCTLRHTNRPLGRAG
-597 AGISTRVQGKPS
+597 TGTSTRTQGKPS
-609 GQGARRE
+609 GQGVRRE

-622 RTEANETGAPSV
+622 RTEANQTEAPSV
-634 PALLSK
+634 PALLGK

-660 RAARAFLEQEG
+660 RAARAFLEEEG

-686 QALSASTDRRLR
+686 QALSASTDLRLR

-732 RLIRASDAV
+732 RLIRASGAV

-772 AGRLLAVPEE
+772 AGRLLAAPEE
-782 FAKRGETTPAEWWAF
+782 FAKRGETEEWRAF

-805 GLLPV
+805 GLVPV
-810 RSRDA
+810 RSPDA

-822 RELTA
+822 RELSA
-827 RQLIRM
+827 RQLVRM

-845 PYVRNWSSAYYPRTP
+845 PYVHWPGVYYPRTP

-894 ASWDDARFTSV
+894 ASWEDARFASV
-905 WTSAGSQSSPDTER
+905 WTSAGSQSSPDREL
-919 VPTPLGAFVREQ
+919 VPTPLGTFVREQ

-947 PADAWRCP
+947 PADAWHCP

-995 PRDSARLIAALGQLA
+995 PRDSARLIAALGRLA

-1030 WRDLVRRPLPALPKG
+1030 WSHLVRRPRPALPEG
-1045 ASMLAE
+1045 ASLLAE
-1051 SEDRLISVPLSALDG
+1051 SGDRLISVPLSALDG
-1066 GESDGTGDAGTVLYV
+1066 GGSGGDGDAGTVLYV

-1086 GLTALLVREMGRPLL
+1086 SLTPLLIREMARPLL

-1106 SAKAVELLATEHP
+1106 SAKVAELLAAEHP
-1119 ASVRHTD
+1119 ATVRHTD

-1136 ARVDPAA
+1136 TRVNPAA

-1156 LAVGVLSDHLARGPR
+1156 LAVGVLCDHLARGPR

-1177 SELVSLVRSVRLHRY
+1177 SELTSLVRSVRLHRY
-1192 HSWDIELDGRP
+1192 RSWNIELDGRP

-1228 GEAGWPE
+1228 GEPGWPE
-1235 ITRVVVA
+1235 TTRIVIAV
-1242 LAELLGRREFG
+1242 AELLGRREFG

-1262 LASLH
+1262 LASRH

-1288 VEETRRRIDGAIGVV
+1288 VEETSRRIDGAIGVV
-1303 LERCRPFLFHLLGS
+1303 LERCRPFLVHLLGT
-1317 EAAESLFQPPP
+1317 ETANSLFLPPP
-1328 GDTREFQARLEEC
+1328 GDTREFQAHLEEY
-1341 ADELP
+1341 AAELP
-1346 CLVSEFIVRARA
+1346 VPVSEFIARARA
-1358 TRGTDELR
+1358 ARGTDELR

-1373 AELNDTLRTMSP
+1373 AELNDTLRAMSP
-1385 PLGPISHAAEHEEAL
+1385 PLEPISHAAEHEEAL

-1405 LRKKEFVN
+1405 LRRKELVN
-1413 RLRWAVLEDFDSH
+1413 RLRWAVLEDFDAR
-1426 RPIPDWPSTRTLD
+1426 RPIPDWPSVRALD
-1439 WITAPE
+1439 WINAPE
-1445 AWAHTVDTA
+1445 AWEYTVDTA
-1454 DAGILEAYVEER
+1454 DTGSLEAHVKEQ
-1466 LSLRLGRPVP
+1466 LALRLGRPLP
-1476 LPRSGERL
+1476 SPRSGERL
-1484 PALDQVRSAN
+1484 PAPDQVRGSN

-1501 AADLA
+1501 SADLA
-1506 ILIRAA
+1506 VLVRAA
-1512 GHSLP
+1512 GHPLP
-1517 AAFTAAEPAEE
+1517 AALTAAEPAEE
-1528 VTARLDSVGALDFRP
+1528 VTARLEAVGALDFRP
-1543 LSPTDVASW
+1543 LSPTDVVGW
-1552 LVTIGQWPDGMA
+1552 LAALGQWPDGMA
-1564 VATDPAQHGLSGAA
+1564 VATDPERHGLSGAD

-1605 DFDVHSGDFT
+1605 DFDVYSGDFT
-1615 ALTRELARVLQ
+1615 ALTRELERVLQ
-1626 SGSAPGIAAVG
+1626 SRRAAPLHGPPPPDRAHPGHRSHPRVAVRG
-1637 PLRFTDPRPRPGH
+1637 RHGQRADHGPAGGHRVRGRVVRVPVAVRSLPGPHGRNLLGVGQPPQSLPRPVRRRRPRLRLPGRLRQPALPVRGEGDRGRRRPLRAGRKRGPRGPPARGQRPLAPPGGHTRPHPSQDGHPDAPQPLRKARPRPLP
-1650 TQAGSRTRGWR
+1650 R
-1661 YGGGTDSGLTTV
+1661 
-1673 QREAIGYV
+1673 
-1681 GEWYAYQ
+1681 
-1688 WLCVHYPDHVDE
+1688 
-1700 TSWVS
+1700 
-1705 GNRRKAFP
+1705 
-1713 GPSGDDSLGFDFRV
+1713 
-1727 GSGSRPYL
+1727 
-1735 YEVKATV
+1735 
-1742 GEGGRFELGESEVRA
+1742 GGRGTA
-1757 ARQHAGNDRWRLLVV
+1757 LLVPAV
-1772 THALT
+1772 T
-1777 PHKVA
+1777 
-1782 VQMLPNP
+1782 
-1789 YGKRGRGRYR
+1789 
-1799 EEGGALR
+1799 
-1806 FSYVL
+1806 

>member
-1 MARNARAKQLREYG
+1 MAKNARAEQLREYG
-15 LSVLEGARSEQV
+15 RSVLEGVRSDQV
-27 LRMARQVNAASY
+27 LRMARQVNAVSY

-60 HPRDRRGG
+60 HPRDRRDG
-68 RVHVLLDETEGE
+68 RVHVLLDEAEGQ

-90 MPFTWRDV
+90 TPFTWRNV
-98 ERVCE
+98 ERICE

-131 PEIYSADPDTPLGPE
+131 PEIYSADPDSPLDPE
-146 LDGYC
+146 MDGYC
-151 FRFAQKV
+151 FRFAQKA

-165 GEENAHEAASKY
+165 GEENAHEVAATY

-190 ATCRHLAAQG
+190 ATCRQLAAQG
-200 YVTVVRLPL
+200 YVTIVRLPL

-220 RMRELAGSKVPV
+220 RMRELAGAKVPV

-258 RREAHERYELTRSED
+258 AHEAIELHELTRSEERL
-273 GFAVA
+273 AVT
-278 QDGTGPELPVSCAT
+278 QDGAGHGFPVSCAT
-292 VDLGSAGTF
+292 VDLGPSGTF

-313 NSALAEAVGCGLLD
+313 NSTLVEAVGSGLLD

-343 PLPAA
+343 PLPAP

-360 PMAEDQAAPFP
+360 PMGEDQAAPFP
-371 GHVNAPFFTTFD
+371 GHMNAPFFTKFD
-383 RTGFPADNP
+383 RTGLPFDNP
-392 LNVLLLDAV
+392 LNVLLLDVV

-414 VPEPSMRQ
+414 MPEPSMRQ
-422 LAVDLVSWESERGS
+422 LAVDLVSWESEKGS
-436 AGRLRAAALRVYGSE
+436 AGRLRAAALRVHESE
-451 LTDVPLVPVLSA
+451 LADVPLVPVLAA

-471 WAPPQD
+471 WAAPRG
-477 AVLWPDLNLTVL
+477 AVLWPDLDLAVL
-489 TAHRAHESGI
+489 TAHRAHEAGI

-510 LKRLATL
+510 LKRLAIL
-517 CKALACPWEP
+517 CKALACPLEA
-527 GPEILAEYVERIVG
+527 GPEILAECVERIVG
-541 CLPLPLS
+541 GLPLPRF
-548 GEFLEQWSALYE
+548 GESPKQWSTLYE
-560 DLAALFEDDGH
+560 DLATLFDDDGH
-571 VLHGKQLLLAE
+571 VLQGRQLLLAE
-582 DCTLRPTNRPLERAG
+582 DCALRHTNRPLDRAG
-597 AGISTRVQGKPS
+597 IGTNARTLGKPS
-609 GQGARRE
+609 SQGARRE

-622 RTEANETGAPSV
+622 RTEANQTEAPTV
-634 PALLSK
+634 PALLGK

-671 LVRPYDTRGLLDHVR
+671 LVRPYDTSGLLDHVA

-705 FRLWQPRRSLGGTE
+705 FRLWQPRRSLGGKE

-732 RLIRASDAV
+732 QLIRASGAV

-749 SVGEDLAAVVAAGQD
+749 SLGEDLAAVVTAGQD

-772 AGRLLAVPEE
+772 AGRLLATPEE
-782 FAKRGETTPAEWWAF
+782 FAKRGEIEEWRAF
-797 LLEAGVAD
+797 LLEAGVTD
-805 GLLPV
+805 GLAPD
-810 RSRDA
+810 RSSDA
-815 LSRVDQG
+815 LSWVDQG
-822 RELTA
+822 QKISA
-827 RQLIRM
+827 RQLVRM

-845 PYVRNWSSAYYPRTP
+845 PYVHWPGVYYPRTP

-882 RLAYARLVLHGL
+882 RMAYARLVLHGL
-894 ASWDDARFTSV
+894 ASWEDARFASV
-905 WTSAGSQSSPDTER
+905 WTSAGSQSPPDRER
-919 VPTPLGAFVREQ
+919 IPTPLGAFVREQ

-937 GRDRAVRFVR
+937 GRDRVVRFVR
-947 PADAWRCP
+947 PADAWHCP

-969 HRLRH
+969 HRVRH

-981 GDRLREMRLPTWDD
+981 GDRLREMRLPTWND
-995 PRDSARLIAALGQLA
+995 PRDSARLIAALGRLA
-1010 AEGALGAEDRPAA
+1010 AEGALGAEERPAA

-1030 WRDLVRRPLPALPKG
+1030 WRHLVRRPRPALPKG
-1045 ASMLAE
+1045 ASLLAE
-1051 SEDRLISVPLSALDG
+1051 SGDRLIGVPLSDLDG
-1066 GESDGTGDAGTVLYV
+1066 GESDGDAGTVLYV

-1086 GLTALLVREMGRPLL
+1086 GLTVLLVRDMARPLL

-1106 SAKAVELLATEHP
+1106 SVEAAELLAAERP
-1119 ASVRHTD
+1119 ATVRHTD

-1136 ARVDPAA
+1136 TRVNPVA

-1156 LAVGVLSDHLARGPR
+1156 LAVGVLCDHWARGPR

-1177 SELVSLVRSVRLHRY
+1177 SELTSLVRSVRLHRY
-1192 HSWDIELDGRP
+1192 RSWNIELDGRP

-1228 GEAGWPE
+1228 GVPGWSE
-1235 ITRVVVA
+1235 TTRIVMAV
-1242 LAELLGRREFG
+1242 AELLGRREFG

-1262 LASLH
+1262 LASRH
-1267 ADLRDPSQE
+1267 ADLRDPGEE

-1288 VEETRRRIDGAIGVV
+1288 VEETSRRIDGAIGVV
-1303 LERCRPFLFHLLGS
+1303 LERCRPFLVHLLGT
-1317 EAAESLFQPPP
+1317 ETANSLLLPPP
-1328 GDTREFQARLEEC
+1328 GDTREFQTHLEKY

-1346 CLVSEFIVRARA
+1346 VPVSEFIARARA
-1358 TRGTDELR
+1358 ARGMDELR
-1366 RDLGIGF
+1366 HDLGIGF
-1373 AELNDTLRTMSP
+1373 AELNDTLRAMSP
-1385 PLGPISHAAEHEEAL
+1385 PLDPVSHADEHEEAL

-1405 LRKKEFVN
+1405 LRKKELVN
-1413 RLRWAVLEDFDSH
+1413 RLRWVVLEDFDAR
-1426 RPIPDWPSTRTLD
+1426 RPMPDWPSVRALN

-1445 AWAHTVDTA
+1445 AWEYTVDTV
-1454 DAGILEAYVEER
+1454 DTGILETHVEEQ
-1466 LSLRLGRPVP
+1466 LALRLGRPVP

-1484 PALDQVRSAN
+1484 PAPEQVRGAN

-1501 AADLA
+1501 ATELSV
-1506 ILIRAA
+1506 LVRAA
-1512 GHSLP
+1512 GHPLP
-1517 AAFTAAEPAEE
+1517 TALTGGTPAEE
-1528 VTARLDSVGALDFRP
+1528 VTARLEAAGALDFRL
-1543 LSPTDVASW
+1543 LSPADVVGW
-1552 LVTIGQWPDGMA
+1552 LAALGQWPDGMA
-1564 VATDPAQHGLSGAA
+1564 VATDPEQHGLSDAD
-1578 LDRVRNAAEHERRER
+1578 LERVRNAAEHERREQ

-1605 DFDVHSGDFT
+1605 DFEVSSGDFT
-1615 ALTRELARVLQ
+1615 ALTRELDQVLQ
-1626 SGSAPGIAAVG
+1626 SGSAPGITAAG
-1637 PLRFTDPRPRPGH
+1637 PLRFTDPRSQTGR
-1650 TQAGSRTRGWR
+1650 TKATSRTRGRR
-1661 YGGGTDSGLTTV
+1661 YGGGMDSGLTTA

-1688 WLCVHYPDHVDE
+1688 WLCGRYPDRMDE
-1700 TSWVS
+1700 TCWVS

-1713 GPSGDDSLGFDFRV
+1713 GPSGDDGLGFDFRV

-1735 YEVKATV
+1735 YEVKATA

-1782 VQMLPNP
+1782 IQMLPNP
-1789 YGKRGRGRYR
+1789 YGRRGWGRYR

-1806 FSYVL
+1806 FSYLL

>member
-1 MARNARAKQLREYG
+1 MARNARAEQVQEYG
-15 LSVLEGARSEQV
+15 LSVLEGVRSEQV
-27 LRMARQVNAASY
+27 LRMARQVNAVSY

-60 HPRDRRGG
+60 HPRDRRDG
-68 RVHVLLDETEGE
+68 RVHVLLDEAEGE

-90 MPFTWRDV
+90 TPFTWRDV

-123 SILLISDA
+123 SILLICDA
-131 PEIYSADPDTPLGPE
+131 PEIYSADPDSPLGPE

-151 FRFAQKV
+151 FRFAQAA

-165 GEENAHEAASKY
+165 GEDNAREVAATY

-190 ATCRHLAAQG
+190 ATCRQLAAQG

-209 LSEAARAEVRL
+209 LSEAAQAEVRL
-220 RMRELAGSKVPV
+220 RMRELAGAKVPV

-240 GLTLERR
+240 CLTLERW
-247 AAGGEAGELDD
+247 AAGDKAGELDD
-258 RREAHERYELTRSED
+258 RQEQLERHELTRSEEC
-273 GFAVA
+273 FAVA
-278 QDGTGPELPVSCAT
+278 QDGTAHRLPVSCAT
-292 VDLGSAGTF
+292 VDLGPSGTF
-301 LVVRGTVEKERL
+301 LVARGTVEKERL
-313 NSALAEAVGCGLLD
+313 NSTLATAVGSGLLD

-343 PLPAA
+343 PLPAQ

-360 PMAEDQAAPFP
+360 PMAEDQTAPFP
-371 GHVNAPFFTTFD
+371 GHVNAPFFTKLD
-383 RTGFPADNP
+383 RTGFPSDNP

-414 VPEPSMRQ
+414 LPEPCLRQ
-422 LAVDLVSWESERGS
+422 LAVDLVSWDSEKGS
-436 AGRLRAAALRVYGSE
+436 AGRLRTAALRVHGSE
-451 LTDVPLVPVLSA
+451 LADVPLVPVLTA

-471 WAPPQD
+471 WAPPRG
-477 AVLWPDLNLTVL
+477 AVLWPDLDLTVL
-489 TAHRAHESGI
+489 TAHRAHEAGI
-499 VVADPEIGGDR
+499 VVADPQIGGDR

-527 GPEILAEYVERIVG
+527 GPEILAEYVEQIVEG
-541 CLPLPLS
+541 LPLPRS
-548 GEFLEQWSALYE
+548 GEPPEQWSALYE

-571 VLHGKQLLLAE
+571 VLHGRRLLLAE
-582 DCTLRPTNRPLERAG
+582 DCTLRHTNRPLDRAG
-597 AGISTRVQGKPS
+597 TGSRTQGKPS
-609 GQGARRE
+609 GQGAHRE

-622 RTEANETGAPSV
+622 RTESNLPQAPSV
-634 PALLSK
+634 PALLGK

-646 PGLVWKDRGERTRG
+646 PGLVWKDRGERTGG

-686 QALSASTDRRLR
+686 QALSASTDLRLR
-698 LQTLRFV
+698 LQALRFV

-719 ISSLGLYVPSADG
+719 ISSFGLYVPSADG
-732 RLIRASDAV
+732 PLIRASGAV
-741 FGRGWGRA
+741 FGRGWNRS

-764 VSKSLKAI
+764 VSKSLKVI
-772 AGRLLAVPEE
+772 AGRLLAGPKE
-782 FAKRGETTPAEWWAF
+782 FAKRGETSEEWRAF
-797 LLEAGVAD
+797 LMEAGVAD
-805 GLLPV
+805 GLVPV
-810 RSRDA
+810 SSSDA

-822 RELTA
+822 RKLTA
-827 RQLIRM
+827 GQLVRM
-833 AKVSAEVQEQWE
+833 AKVSAEVREQWE
-845 PYVRNWSSAYYPRTP
+845 PYVHWPGVYYPRTP
-860 YRGTPAWRLPGQDVV
+860 YRGTPAWLLPGQDVV
-875 GRLGQEA
+875 GRLGKEA

-894 ASWDDARFTSV
+894 AGWDDTRFSSV
-905 WTSAGSQSSPDTER
+905 WTSAGSQSYPDRER

-931 PWLPVR
+931 PWVPVR

-947 PADAWRCP
+947 PADAWHCP

-981 GDRLREMRLPTWDD
+981 GDRLREMGLPTWDD
-995 PRDSARLIAALGQLA
+995 PRDSDRLIAALGRLA

-1030 WRDLVRRPLPALPKG
+1030 WRHLVGRPRPALPVG
-1045 ASMLAE
+1045 ASLLAE
-1051 SEDRLISVPLSALDG
+1051 SADRLISVPLTATDG
-1066 GESDGTGDAGTVLYV
+1066 GKSDGDGDGGNVLYV
-1081 SGERD
+1081 SGERE
-1086 GLTALLVREMGRPLL
+1086 GLTALLVREMARPLL

-1106 SAKAVELLATEHP
+1106 SKEAAELLAAEYP
-1119 ASVRHTD
+1119 ARVRHTD
-1126 DLMFTVTVDG
+1126 DLMFTVAVDG

-1143 MGEPLVQQLPWLT
+1143 MGEPLVQQLPWLP
-1156 LAVGVLSDHLARGPR
+1156 LAVGVLCDHLARGPR
-1171 ASEAEL
+1171 VSEAEL
-1177 SELVSLVRSVRLHRY
+1177 SELTSLVRSVRLHRY
-1192 HSWDIELDGRP
+1192 RSWNIELDGRP

-1209 LGGVLPLPDPKHP
+1209 LGGVLPLPDTKHP

-1228 GEAGWPE
+1228 GEPGWPE
-1235 ITRVVVA
+1235 TTRIVVA
-1242 LAELLGRREFG
+1242 VAELLGRRQLG

-1262 LASLH
+1262 LASVH
-1267 ADLRDPSQE
+1267 ADLRDPGQE
-1276 ELADALEVTVHQ
+1276 ELAEALEVTVHQ
-1288 VEETRRRIDGAIGVV
+1288 IEETSRRIDGAIGVV
-1303 LERCRPFLFHLLGS
+1303 LERCRPFLVHLLGT
-1317 EAAESLFQPPP
+1317 EAANSLFLPPP
-1328 GDTREFQARLEEC
+1328 GDTGELQARLQEY
-1341 ADELP
+1341 AAELP
-1346 CLVSEFIVRARA
+1346 VPVSEFIARARA
-1358 TRGTDELR
+1358 ARGTDELR

-1373 AELNDTLRTMSP
+1373 AELNDTLRAMSP
-1385 PLGPISHAAEHEEAL
+1385 PLEPVSHAAEHEEAL

-1405 LRKKEFVN
+1405 LRRKELVN
-1413 RLRWAVLEDFDSH
+1413 QLRWAVLEDFDAR
-1426 RPIPDWPSTRTLD
+1426 RPIPDWPSVRALD

-1445 AWAHTVDTA
+1445 AWEYTVDTA
-1454 DAGILEAYVEER
+1454 DTEILENHVEEQ
-1466 LSLRLGRPVP
+1466 LALRLGRPVP

-1484 PALDQVRSAN
+1484 PTLDQVRGAN
-1494 LRTITGL
+1494 LRTITGQ

-1506 ILIRAA
+1506 VLVRAA
-1512 GHSLP
+1512 GHPVP
-1517 AAFTAAEPAEE
+1517 AALAGAEPVEE
-1528 VTARLDSVGALDFRP
+1528 VTARLEAAGALDFRP
-1543 LSPTDVASW
+1543 LSPTDVVGW
-1552 LVTIGQWPDGMA
+1552 LAALGQWPDGMA
-1564 VATDPAQHGLSGAA
+1564 VATDPERHGLSKAD

-1593 ERKRRSISVGGR
+1593 DRKRRSVSVGGR
-1605 DFDVHSGDFT
+1605 DFDVCSGDFT
-1615 ALTRELARVLQ
+1615 ALTRELERVLQ
-1626 SGSAPGIAAVG
+1626 SGSAPGITAAG
-1637 PLRFTDPRPRPGH
+1637 PLRFTDPRPRTGH
-1650 TQAGSRTRGWR
+1650 TPATGRTRGRR
-1661 YGGGTDSGLTTV
+1661 YGGGTDSKLTTA

-1688 WLCVHYPDHVDE
+1688 WLCARYPDRMDE

-1705 GNRRKAFP
+1705 GNRHKAFP
-1713 GPSGDDSLGFDFRV
+1713 GPSGDDGLGFDFRV

-1735 YEVKATV
+1735 YEVKATA

-1782 VQMLPNP
+1782 IQMLPNP
-1789 YGKRGRGRYR
+1789 YAKRGRGRYR

-1806 FSYVL
+1806 FSYLLWP

>member
-1 MARNARAKQLREYG
+1 MARNARAEQLREYG
-15 LSVLEGARSEQV
+15 RSVLEGARSEQV
-27 LRMARQVNAASY
+27 LRMARQVNAVSY
-39 TSAREYAGRSL
+39 ASAREYAGRSL

-60 HPRDRRGG
+60 HPRNRRDG
-68 RVHVLLDETEGE
+68 RVHVLLDEAEGE

-90 MPFTWRDV
+90 TPFTWRDV

-103 LAQSS
+103 LARSS

-131 PEIYSADPDTPLGPE
+131 PEIYSADPVSPLGPE
-146 LDGYC
+146 MDGYC
-151 FRFAQKV
+151 FRFAQKD

-165 GEENAHEAASKY
+165 GEDNAHEVAAKY

-190 ATCRHLAAQG
+190 ATCRQLAAQA
-200 YVTVVRLPL
+200 YVTIVRLPL

-220 RMRELAGSKVPV
+220 RMRELAEAKVPV

-258 RREAHERYELTRSED
+258 RHEAHERHELTRYEER
-273 GFAVA
+273 FAVA
-278 QDGTGPELPVSCAT
+278 QDGAGRGLPVSCAT
-292 VDLGSAGTF
+292 VDLGPSGTF
-301 LVVRGTVEKERL
+301 LVARGTVEKERL
-313 NSALAEAVGCGLLD
+313 NSTLAEAVGSELLD

-343 PLPAA
+343 PLPAP
-348 RRPRRGQIYTFL
+348 RRPRRGQVYTFL

-371 GHVNAPFFTTFD
+371 GHVNAPFFTKFD
-383 RTGFPADNP
+383 RTGLPSDNP
-392 LNVLLLDAV
+392 LNVLLLDVV

-422 LAVDLVSWESERGS
+422 LAVDLVSWESEKGS
-436 AGRLRAAALRVYGSE
+436 AGRLRAAALRVHGSE
-451 LTDVPLVPVLSA
+451 LADVPLVPVLTA
-463 DGAPPEAG
+463 DGAPQEAG
-471 WAPPQD
+471 WAPPQG
-477 AVLWPDLNLTVL
+477 AVLWPDLDLTVL
-489 TAHRAHESGI
+489 TAHRAHEAGI
-499 VVADPEIGGDR
+499 VVADPGIGGDR

-541 CLPLPLS
+541 SLPLPRS
-548 GEFLEQWSALYE
+548 SESPEQWSALYE

-571 VLHGKQLLLAE
+571 VLHGRQLLLAE
-582 DCTLRPTNRPLERAG
+582 DCTLRHTNRPLGRAG
-597 AGISTRVQGKPS
+597 TVTSTRTQDKPS
-609 GQGARRE
+609 GQGLRRE

-622 RTEANETGAPSV
+622 RTEANQTEAPSV
-634 PALLSK
+634 PALLGK

-686 QALSASTDRRLR
+686 QALSASTDLRLR

-732 RLIRASDAV
+732 RLIRASGAA

-772 AGRLLAVPEE
+772 AGRLLAAPEE
-782 FAKRGETTPAEWWAF
+782 FAKRGETEEWRAF
-797 LLEAGVAD
+797 LLEAGVTD
-805 GLLPV
+805 GLVPV
-810 RSRDA
+810 RSSDA

-827 RQLIRM
+827 RQLVRM

-845 PYVRNWSSAYYPRTP
+845 PYVHWPGVYYPRTP

-894 ASWDDARFTSV
+894 ASWEDARFASV
-905 WTSAGSQSSPDTER
+905 WTSAGSQNSPDRER

-947 PADAWRCP
+947 PADAWHCP

-974 LLERGKA
+974 LLERGEA

-995 PRDSARLIAALGQLA
+995 PRDSDRLIAALGRLA

-1030 WRDLVRRPLPALPKG
+1030 WRHLVRRPRPALPEG
-1045 ASMLAE
+1045 ASLLAE
-1051 SEDRLISVPLSALDG
+1051 SGDRLISVPLSALDG
-1066 GESDGTGDAGTVLYV
+1066 GESDSDGGAGTVLYV

-1086 GLTALLVREMGRPLL
+1086 SLTPLLIREMARPLL

-1106 SAKAVELLATEHP
+1106 SAEAAELLAAEHP
-1119 ASVRHTD
+1119 TTVRHTE
-1126 DLMFTVTVDG
+1126 DLTFTVTVDG

-1143 MGEPLVQQLPWLT
+1143 RGEPLVQQLPWLT
-1156 LAVGVLSDHLARGPR
+1156 LAVSVLSDHLARGPR

-1177 SELVSLVRSVRLHRY
+1177 SELTSLVRSVRLHRY
-1192 HSWDIELDGRP
+1192 RSWDIALDGRP

-1228 GEAGWPE
+1228 GEPGWPE
-1235 ITRVVVA
+1235 ATRIMVA

-1262 LASLH
+1262 LASRH
-1267 ADLRDPSQE
+1267 ADLHNPGQE

-1288 VEETRRRIDGAIGVV
+1288 VEETSRRIDGAIGVV
-1303 LERCRPFLFHLLGS
+1303 LERCRPFLVHLLGT
-1317 EAAESLFQPPP
+1317 ETANSLFLPPP
-1328 GDTREFQARLEEC
+1328 GDTREFQTHLEEY
-1341 ADELP
+1341 AAGLP
-1346 CLVSEFIVRARA
+1346 ISVPEFIARARA
-1358 TRGTDELR
+1358 ARGTDELR

-1373 AELNDTLRTMSP
+1373 AELNDTLRAMSP
-1385 PLGPISHAAEHEEAL
+1385 PLEPISHAAEHEEAL

-1405 LRKKEFVN
+1405 LRKKELVN
-1413 RLRWAVLEDFDSH
+1413 RLRWAVLDDFDAR
-1426 RPIPDWPSTRTLD
+1426 RPMPDWPSVRALD

-1445 AWAHTVDTA
+1445 AWAYTVDTA
-1454 DAGILEAYVEER
+1454 DTGSLKTHVEEQ
-1466 LSLRLGRPVP
+1466 LALRLGRPVP

-1484 PALDQVRSAN
+1484 PAPDQVRGAN

-1501 AADLA
+1501 AVDLA
-1506 ILIRAA
+1506 VLVRAA
-1512 GHSLP
+1512 GHPLP
-1517 AAFTAAEPAEE
+1517 AALTAAEPAEE
-1528 VTARLDSVGALDFRP
+1528 VTARLEAVGALDFRP
-1543 LSPTDVASW
+1543 LAPADVVGW
-1552 LVTIGQWPDGMA
+1552 LAALGQWPNGMV
-1564 VATDPAQHGLSGAA
+1564 VATEPERHGLSEADLG
-1578 LDRVRNAAEHERRER
+1578 RVRNAAEHERRER
-1593 ERKRRSISVGGR
+1593 ERKQRSISVGGR

-1615 ALTRELARVLQ
+1615 ALTRELDRVLQ
-1626 SGSAPGIAAVG
+1626 SGSAPGITATG
-1637 PLRFTDPRPRPGH
+1637 PLRFTDPRPQTGR
-1650 TQAGSRTRGWR
+1650 TQATGRTRGRR
-1661 YGGGTDSGLTTV
+1661 YGGGTDSKLTTA

-1688 WLCVHYPDHVDE
+1688 WLCARYPDRMDE
-1700 TSWVS
+1700 TGWVS
-1705 GNRRKAFP
+1705 SNRRKAFP
-1713 GPSGDDSLGFDFRV
+1713 GPSGDDGLGFDFRV

-1735 YEVKATV
+1735 YEVKATG

-1777 PHKVA
+1777 PHKMA
-1782 VQMLPNP
+1782 IQMLPNP

-1806 FSYVL
+1806 FSYLL

>member
-1 MARNARAKQLREYG
+1 MARNARAEQLREYG
-15 LSVLEGARSEQV
+15 RSVLEGARSEQV
-27 LRMARQVNAASY
+27 LRMARQVNAVSY

-60 HPRDRRGG
+60 HPGDRRDG
-68 RVHVLLDETEGE
+68 RVHVLLDEAEGE

-90 MPFTWRDV
+90 TPFTWRDV

-123 SILLISDA
+123 SILLISEA
-131 PEIYSADPDTPLGPE
+131 PEIYSADPDSPLGPE

-165 GEENAHEAASKY
+165 GEDNAHEVAAKY

-190 ATCRHLAAQG
+190 AICRQLAAQG
-200 YVTVVRLPL
+200 YVTIVRLPL
-209 LSEAARAEVRL
+209 LSDAAQAEVRL
-220 RMRELAGSKVPV
+220 RMRELAGAKVPV

-247 AAGGEAGELDD
+247 AVGGEAGELND
-258 RREAHERYELTRSED
+258 AHQALERHELARSEEC
-273 GFAVA
+273 FAVA
-278 QDGTGPELPVSCAT
+278 QDGAGHGFPVSCAT
-292 VDLGSAGTF
+292 VDLGPSGTF

-313 NSALAEAVGCGLLD
+313 NSTLAEAVSSGLLD

-343 PLPAA
+343 PLPAP

-360 PMAEDQAAPFP
+360 PMGEDQAAPFP
-371 GHVNAPFFTTFD
+371 GHMNAPFFTKFD
-383 RTGFPADNP
+383 RTGLPSDNP

-422 LAVDLVSWESERGS
+422 LAVDLVSWESEKGS
-436 AGRLRAAALRVYGSE
+436 AGRLRAAALRVHGSE
-451 LTDVPLVPVLSA
+451 LADVPLMPVLAA
-463 DGAPPEAG
+463 DGALPETS
-471 WAPPQD
+471 WAPPRG
-477 AVLWPDLNLTVL
+477 AVLWPDLDLTVL
-489 TAHRAHESGI
+489 TAHRAHEAGI

-527 GPEILAEYVERIVG
+527 SLEILAEYVERIVRG
-541 CLPLPLS
+541 LPLPRF
-548 GEFLEQWSALYE
+548 GEPPDEQWSALYE
-560 DLAALFEDDGH
+560 DLAALFEDNGH
-571 VLHGKQLLLAE
+571 VLHGRQLLLAE
-582 DCTLRPTNRPLERAG
+582 DCTLRHTNRPLDRAG
-597 AGISTRVQGKPS
+597 TGTSTRTQGKPS
-609 GQGARRE
+609 GQGVRRE

-622 RTEANETGAPSV
+622 RTEANQTEAPSV
-634 PALLSK
+634 PALLGK

-686 QALSASTDRRLR
+686 QALSASTDLRLR

-732 RLIRASDAV
+732 WLIRASDAV

-772 AGRLLAVPEE
+772 AGRLLAAPEE
-782 FAKRGETTPAEWWAF
+782 FAKRGETEEWRAF

-805 GLLPV
+805 GLVPV
-810 RSRDA
+810 RSPDA

-822 RELTA
+822 RELSA
-827 RQLIRM
+827 RQLVRM

-845 PYVRNWSSAYYPRTP
+845 PYVHWPGVYYPRTP

-894 ASWDDARFTSV
+894 ASWEDARFASV
-905 WTSAGSQSSPDTER
+905 WTSAGSQSPPDREL

-947 PADAWRCP
+947 PADAWHCP

-995 PRDSARLIAALGQLA
+995 PRDSDRLIAALGRLA

-1030 WRDLVRRPLPALPKG
+1030 WKHLVRRPRPALPKG
-1045 ASMLAE
+1045 ASLLAE
-1051 SEDRLISVPLSALDG
+1051 SGDRLISVPLSALDG
-1066 GESDGTGDAGTVLYV
+1066 GESDGDGDARTVLYV

-1086 GLTALLVREMGRPLL
+1086 SLTPLLIREMARPLL

-1106 SAKAVELLATEHP
+1106 SAKAAELLAADHP
-1119 ASVRHTD
+1119 ATVRHTD

-1136 ARVDPAA
+1136 TRVNPAA

-1156 LAVGVLSDHLARGPR
+1156 LAVGVLCDHLARGPR

-1177 SELVSLVRSVRLHRY
+1177 SELTSLVRSVRLHRY
-1192 HSWDIELDGRP
+1192 RSWNIELDGRP
-1203 VTLPGR
+1203 GTLPGR

-1222 LVLAPA
+1222 LVLSPA
-1228 GEAGWPE
+1228 GEPGWPE
-1235 ITRVVVA
+1235 TTRIVMAV
-1242 LAELLGRREFG
+1242 AELLGRREFG

-1262 LASLH
+1262 LATRH
-1267 ADLRDPSQE
+1267 ADLHNPGQE
-1276 ELADALEVTVHQ
+1276 ELADALEVTNHQ
-1288 VEETRRRIDGAIGVV
+1288 VEETSRRIDGAIGVV
-1303 LERCRPFLFHLLGS
+1303 LERCRPFLVHLLGT
-1317 EAAESLFQPPP
+1317 ETANSLFLPPP
-1328 GDTREFQARLEEC
+1328 GDTREFQAHLEEY
-1341 ADELP
+1341 AAELP
-1346 CLVSEFIVRARA
+1346 VPVSEFIARARA
-1358 TRGTDELR
+1358 ARGTDELR

-1373 AELNDTLRTMSP
+1373 AELNDTLRAMSP
-1385 PLGPISHAAEHEEAL
+1385 PLEPISHAAEHEEAL

-1405 LRKKEFVN
+1405 LRRKELVN
-1413 RLRWAVLEDFDSH
+1413 RLRWAVLEDFDAR
-1426 RPIPDWPSTRTLD
+1426 RPIPDWPSVRALD

-1445 AWAHTVDTA
+1445 AWEYAMDTA
-1454 DAGILEAYVEER
+1454 DTGSLEAHVEEQ
-1466 LSLRLGRPVP
+1466 LALRLGRPVP

-1484 PALDQVRSAN
+1484 PTPDHVRGAN

-1501 AADLA
+1501 AAELA
-1506 ILIRAA
+1506 VLVRAA
-1512 GHSLP
+1512 GHPLP
-1517 AAFTAAEPAEE
+1517 AALTAAEPAEE
-1528 VTARLDSVGALDFRP
+1528 VTARLEAVGALDFRP
-1543 LSPTDVASW
+1543 LSPTDVVGW
-1552 LVTIGQWPDGMA
+1552 LAALGQWPDGMA
-1564 VATDPAQHGLSGAA
+1564 VATEPERHGLSGAD

-1615 ALTRELARVLQ
+1615 ALTRELDRVLQ
-1626 SGSAPGIAAVG
+1626 SGSAPGITAAG
-1637 PLRFTDPRPRPGH
+1637 PLRFTDPRPQTGR
-1650 TQAGSRTRGWR
+1650 TQATGRTRGRR
-1661 YGGGTDSGLTTV
+1661 YGGGTDSGLTTA

-1688 WLCVHYPDHVDE
+1688 WLCARYPDRMDE
-1700 TSWVS
+1700 TCWVS

-1713 GPSGDDSLGFDFRV
+1713 GPSGDDGLGFDFRV

-1735 YEVKATV
+1735 YEVKATG

-1777 PHKVA
+1777 PHKMA
-1782 VQMLPNP
+1782 IQMLPNP

-1806 FSYVL
+1806 FSYLL

>member
-1 MARNARAKQLREYG
+1 MARNARAEQLREYG
-15 LSVLEGARSEQV
+15 RSVLEGARSEQV
-27 LRMARQVNAASY
+27 LRMARQVNAVSY

-60 HPRDRRGG
+60 HPRGRRDG
-68 RVHVLLDETEGE
+68 RVHVLLDEAEGE

-90 MPFTWRDV
+90 TAFTWRDV

-123 SILLISDA
+123 SILLISEA
-131 PEIYSADPDTPLGPE
+131 PEIYSADPDSPLGPE

-165 GEENAHEAASKY
+165 GEDNAHEAAAKY

-190 ATCRHLAAQG
+190 ATCRQLAAQG
-200 YVTVVRLPL
+200 YVTIVRLPL

-220 RMRELAGSKVPV
+220 RMRELAGAKVPV

-247 AAGGEAGELDD
+247 AVGGEAGELDD
-258 RREAHERYELTRSED
+258 AHEALERHELTRSEER
-273 GFAVA
+273 FPVA
-278 QDGTGPELPVSCAT
+278 QDGAGHGFPVSCAT
-292 VDLGSAGTF
+292 VNLGPPGTF

-313 NSALAEAVGCGLLD
+313 NNTLAEAVGSGLLD

-343 PLPAA
+343 PLPAP

-360 PMAEDQAAPFP
+360 PMGEDQAAPFP
-371 GHVNAPFFTTFD
+371 GHVNAPFFTKFD
-383 RTGFPADNP
+383 RTGLPSDNP

-422 LAVDLVSWESERGS
+422 LAVDLVSWESEKGS
-436 AGRLRAAALRVYGSE
+436 AGRLGAAARRVHGSE
-451 LTDVPLVPVLSA
+451 LADVPLVPVLAA
-463 DGAPPEAG
+463 DDALPEAG
-471 WAPPQD
+471 WAPPRG
-477 AVLWPDLNLTVL
+477 AVLWPDVDLTVL
-489 TAHRAHESGI
+489 TAHRAHKAGI
-499 VVADPEIGGDR
+499 VVADPDIGGDR

-541 CLPLPLS
+541 DLPLPRS
-548 GEFLEQWSALYE
+548 GESPEQWSALYE

-571 VLHGKQLLLAE
+571 VLHGRQLLLAE
-582 DCTLRPTNRPLERAG
+582 NCTLRHTNHPLDRVG
-597 AGISTRVQGKPS
+597 TGTSTRTQGKPS
-609 GQGARRE
+609 GQGVRRE
-616 AFFQPV
+616 AFFQPL
-622 RTEANETGAPSV
+622 RTEANQTEAPSV
-634 PALLSK
+634 PALLGK

-686 QALSASTDRRLR
+686 QALSASTDLRLR

-732 RLIRASDAV
+732 RLIRASGAV

-772 AGRLLAVPEE
+772 AGRLLAAPEE
-782 FAKRGETTPAEWWAF
+782 FAKRGETEEWRAF

-805 GLLPV
+805 GLVPV
-810 RSRDA
+810 RSSDA
-815 LSRVDQG
+815 LSWVEQG
-822 RELTA
+822 RELSA
-827 RQLIRM
+827 RHLVRM

-845 PYVRNWSSAYYPRTP
+845 PHVHWPGVYYPRTP

-894 ASWDDARFTSV
+894 ASWEDARFASV
-905 WTSAGSQSSPDTER
+905 WTSVGSQSSPDRER

-947 PADAWRCP
+947 PADAWHCP

-995 PRDSARLIAALGQLA
+995 PRDSDRLIAALGQLA
-1010 AEGALGAEDRPAA
+1010 AEGALGAEHRPAA

-1030 WRDLVRRPLPALPKG
+1030 WKHLVRRPRPALPKG
-1045 ASMLAE
+1045 ASLLAE

-1066 GESDGTGDAGTVLYV
+1066 RESDGDGDAGTVLYV

-1086 GLTALLVREMGRPLL
+1086 SLTPLLIREMARPLL

-1106 SAKAVELLATEHP
+1106 SAKAAELLAAEHP
-1119 ASVRHTD
+1119 TTVRHTD
-1126 DLMFTVTVDG
+1126 DLTFTATVDG

-1156 LAVGVLSDHLARGPR
+1156 LAVSVLSDHLARGPR

-1177 SELVSLVRSVRLHRY
+1177 SELTSLVRSVRLHRY
-1192 HSWDIELDGRP
+1192 RSWGIALDGRP

-1228 GEAGWPE
+1228 GEPGWPE
-1235 ITRVVVA
+1235 TTRIMVA

-1262 LASLH
+1262 LASRH
-1267 ADLRDPSQE
+1267 ADLHNPGQE

-1288 VEETRRRIDGAIGVV
+1288 VEETSRRIDGAIGVV
-1303 LERCRPFLFHLLGS
+1303 LERCRPFLVHLLGT
-1317 EAAESLFQPPP
+1317 EAANSLFLPPP
-1328 GDTREFQARLEEC
+1328 GDTREFQAHLEEYT
-1341 ADELP
+1341 AELP
-1346 CLVSEFIVRARA
+1346 VPVPEFIARARA
-1358 TRGTDELR
+1358 ARSTDELR

-1373 AELNDTLRTMSP
+1373 AELNDTLRAMSP
-1385 PLGPISHAAEHEEAL
+1385 PLEPISHAAEHEEAL

-1405 LRKKEFVN
+1405 LRRKELVN
-1413 RLRWAVLEDFDSH
+1413 RLRWAVLEDFDAR
-1426 RPIPDWPSTRTLD
+1426 RPMPDWPSVRALD
-1439 WITAPE
+1439 WITAPQ
-1445 AWAHTVDTA
+1445 AWEYTVDTA
-1454 DAGILEAYVEER
+1454 GTGSLEAHVEEQ
-1466 LSLRLGRPVP
+1466 LALRLDRPVP

-1484 PALDQVRSAN
+1484 PAPDQVRGAN

-1506 ILIRAA
+1506 VLVRAA
-1512 GHSLP
+1512 GHPLP
-1517 AAFTAAEPAEE
+1517 TALTAAEPAEE
-1528 VTARLDSVGALDFRP
+1528 VTAQLEAVGALDFRP
-1543 LSPTDVASW
+1543 LSPTDVVGW
-1552 LVTIGQWPDGMA
+1552 LAALGQWPDGMA
-1564 VATDPAQHGLSGAA
+1564 VATEPERHGLSGAD

-1605 DFDVHSGDFT
+1605 DFDVYSGDFA
-1615 ALTRELARVLQ
+1615 ALTRELDRVLQ
-1626 SGSAPGIAAVG
+1626 SGSAPGITAAG
-1637 PLRFTDPRPRPGH
+1637 PLRFTDPRPQTGR
-1650 TQAGSRTRGWR
+1650 TQATGRTRGRR
-1661 YGGGTDSGLTTV
+1661 YGGGTDSGLTTA

-1688 WLCVHYPDHVDE
+1688 WLCARYPDRMDE
-1700 TSWVS
+1700 TGWVS

-1713 GPSGDDSLGFDFRV
+1713 GLSGDDGLGFDFRV

-1735 YEVKATV
+1735 YEVKATG

-1777 PHKVA
+1777 PHMMA
-1782 VQMLPNP
+1782 IQMLPSP

-1806 FSYVL
+1806 FSYLL

>member
-1 MARNARAKQLREYG
+1 MARNARAEQLREYG
-15 LSVLEGARSEQV
+15 RSVLEGARSEQV
-27 LRMARQVNAASY
+27 LRMARQVNAVSY

-60 HPRDRRGG
+60 HPRDRRDG
-68 RVHVLLDETEGE
+68 RVHVLLDEAEGE

-90 MPFTWRDV
+90 TPFTWRDV

-123 SILLISDA
+123 SILLISEA
-131 PEIYSADPDTPLGPE
+131 PEIYSADPDSPLSPE

-165 GEENAHEAASKY
+165 GEDNAHEAAAKY

-190 ATCRHLAAQG
+190 ATCRQLAAQG
-200 YVTVVRLPL
+200 YVTIVRLPL

-220 RMRELAGSKVPV
+220 RMRELAGAKVPV

-247 AAGGEAGELDD
+247 AADGESGD
-258 RREAHERYELTRSED
+258 RQEAHERYELTRSEERFVVEPD
-273 GFAVA
+273 GAGHGF
-278 QDGTGPELPVSCAT
+278 PVSCAT
-292 VDLGSAGTF
+292 VDLGPSGTF
-301 LVVRGTVEKERL
+301 LVARGTVEKERL
-313 NSALAEAVGCGLLD
+313 NSTLAEAVGSGLLD

-343 PLPAA
+343 PLPAP

-360 PMAEDQAAPFP
+360 PMGEDQAAPFP
-371 GHVNAPFFTTFD
+371 GHVNAPFFTKFD
-383 RTGFPADNP
+383 RTGLPSDNP

-414 VPEPSMRQ
+414 VPEPSMGQ
-422 LAVDLVSWESERGS
+422 LAVDLVSWESEKGS
-436 AGRLRAAALRVYGSE
+436 AGRLRAAALRVHGSE
-451 LTDVPLVPVLSA
+451 LADVPLVPVLAA

-471 WAPPQD
+471 WAPPRG
-477 AVLWPDLNLTVL
+477 AVLWPDLDLAVL
-489 TAHRAHESGI
+489 TAHRAYEAGI

-541 CLPLPLS
+541 GLPRS
-548 GEFLEQWSALYE
+548 GESSEQWSALYE

-571 VLHGKQLLLAE
+571 VLHGRQLLLAE
-582 DCTLRPTNRPLERAG
+582 DCTLRHTNRPLGRAG
-597 AGISTRVQGKPS
+597 TGTSTRTQGKVS

-622 RTEANETGAPSV
+622 RTEANQTEAPSV
-634 PALLSK
+634 PALLGK

-686 QALSASTDRRLR
+686 QALSASTDLRLR

-705 FRLWQPRRSLGGTE
+705 FRLWQPQRSLSGTE

-732 RLIRASDAV
+732 RLIRASGAV

-749 SVGEDLAAVVAAGQD
+749 SVGEDLAAVVAGGQD
-764 VSKSLKAI
+764 VSKTLKAI
-772 AGRLLAVPEE
+772 AGRLLAGPEE
-782 FAKRGETTPAEWWAF
+782 FAKRGDETTAAEWRAF
-797 LLEAGVAD
+797 LREAGVAD

-810 RSRDA
+810 RSSDA

-822 RELTA
+822 RELSD
-827 RQLIRM
+827 RQLVRM
-833 AKVSAEVQEQWE
+833 AKVSAEVQEQWA
-845 PYVRNWSSAYYPRTP
+845 PYVHWPGVHYPRTP
-860 YRGTPAWRLPGQDVV
+860 YRGTPAWQLPGQDVV
-875 GRLGQEA
+875 GRLSQEA

-894 ASWDDARFTSV
+894 ASWNDERFASV
-905 WTSAGSQSSPDTER
+905 WTSAGSQNSPDTER
-919 VPTPLGAFVREQ
+919 VTTPLGAFVREQ

-947 PADAWRCP
+947 PADAWHCP

-981 GDRLREMRLPTWDD
+981 SDRLREMRLPTWDD
-995 PRDSARLIAALGQLA
+995 PRDSDRLIAALGRLA
-1010 AEGALGAEDRPAA
+1010 AEGTLGAEDRPAA

-1030 WRDLVRRPLPALPKG
+1030 WRHLVRLPRPALPEG
-1045 ASMLAE
+1045 ASLLAE

-1066 GESDGTGDAGTVLYV
+1066 GESDGDAGTVLYV

-1086 GLTALLVREMGRPLL
+1086 GLTALLIREMARPLL

-1106 SAKAVELLATEHP
+1106 SAEAAELLAAEHP
-1119 ASVRHTD
+1119 ATVRHTD

-1136 ARVDPAA
+1136 ARVNPAA

-1156 LAVGVLSDHLARGPR
+1156 LAVGVLCDHLARGPR

-1177 SELVSLVRSVRLHRY
+1177 SELTSLVRRVCLHRY
-1192 HSWDIELDGRP
+1192 RSWDIELDGRP

-1228 GEAGWPE
+1228 GEPGWHE
-1235 ITRVVVA
+1235 TTRIVVA
-1242 LAELLGRREFG
+1242 VAELLGRREFG

-1262 LASLH
+1262 LASRH
-1267 ADLRDPSQE
+1267 ADLRDPGQE

-1288 VEETRRRIDGAIGVV
+1288 VEETSRRIDGAIGVV
-1303 LERCRPFLFHLLGS
+1303 LERCRPFLVHLLGT
-1317 EAAESLFQPPP
+1317 EAANSLFLPPP
-1328 GDTREFQARLEEC
+1328 GDTREFQAHLEEY
-1341 ADELP
+1341 AAELP
-1346 CLVSEFIVRARA
+1346 VPVSEFIARARA
-1358 TRGTDELR
+1358 ARGTDELR

-1373 AELNDTLRTMSP
+1373 AELNDTLRAMNP
-1385 PLGPISHAAEHEEAL
+1385 PLEPISHADEHEEAL

-1405 LRKKEFVN
+1405 LRKKELVN
-1413 RLRWAVLEDFDSH
+1413 RLRWAVLEGFDAR
-1426 RPIPDWPSTRTLD
+1426 RPMPDWPSVRALD

-1445 AWAHTVDTA
+1445 AWTYTVDTA
-1454 DAGILEAYVEER
+1454 DTGSLEAHVEEQ
-1466 LSLRLGRPVP
+1466 LALRLGRAVP

-1484 PALDQVRSAN
+1484 PARDQVRGVN

-1506 ILIRAA
+1506 VLVRAA
-1512 GHSLP
+1512 GHPLP
-1517 AAFTAAEPAEE
+1517 TALTGVEPAEE
-1528 VTARLDSVGALDFRP
+1528 VTARLEAAGALDFRP
-1543 LSPTDVASW
+1543 LSPTDVVGW
-1552 LVTIGQWPDGMA
+1552 LAVLGQWPDGMA
-1564 VATDPAQHGLSGAA
+1564 MATDPERHGLSEGD

-1615 ALTRELARVLQ
+1615 ALTRELDRVLQ
-1626 SGSAPGIAAVG
+1626 SGSAPGITAAG
-1637 PLRFTDPRPRPGH
+1637 PLRFTDPRPQTGR
-1650 TQAGSRTRGWR
+1650 TQASSHTRGRR
-1661 YGGGTDSGLTTV
+1661 YGGGTDSGLTTA

-1688 WLCVHYPDHVDE
+1688 WLCACYLDRMDE
-1700 TSWVS
+1700 TGWVS

-1713 GPSGDDSLGFDFRV
+1713 GPSGDDGLGFDFRV

-1735 YEVKATV
+1735 YEVKATG

-1777 PHKVA
+1777 PDKMA
-1782 VQMLPNP
+1782 IQMLPNP

-1806 FSYVL
+1806 FSYLL

>member
-1 MARNARAKQLREYG
+1 MARNARAEQLREYG
-15 LSVLEGARSEQV
+15 RSVLEGARSKQV
-27 LRMARQVNAASY
+27 LRMARQVNAVSY

-60 HPRDRRGG
+60 HPRDRRDG
-68 RVHVLLDETEGE
+68 RVHVLLDEAEGE

-90 MPFTWRDV
+90 TPFTWRDV

-123 SILLISDA
+123 SILLISEA
-131 PEIYSADPDTPLGPE
+131 PEIYSADPDSPLSPE

-165 GEENAHEAASKY
+165 GEDNAHEAAAKY

-182 PLPLDDVP
+182 PLPLVDVP
-190 ATCRHLAAQG
+190 ATCRQLAAQG
-200 YVTVVRLPL
+200 YVTIVRLPL

-220 RMRELAGSKVPV
+220 RMRELAGAKVPV

-247 AAGGEAGELDD
+247 AADGESGD
-258 RREAHERYELTRSED
+258 RQEAHERYELTRSEER
-273 GFAVA
+273 FAVE
-278 QDGTGPELPVSCAT
+278 QDGAGHGFPVSCAT
-292 VDLGSAGTF
+292 VDLGPSGTF
-301 LVVRGTVEKERL
+301 LVARGTVEKERL
-313 NSALAEAVGCGLLD
+313 NSTLAEAVGSGLLD

-343 PLPAA
+343 PLPAP

-360 PMAEDQAAPFP
+360 PMGEDQAAPFP
-371 GHVNAPFFTTFD
+371 GHVNAPFFTKFD
-383 RTGFPADNP
+383 RTGLPSDNP

-414 VPEPSMRQ
+414 VPEPSMGQ
-422 LAVDLVSWESERGS
+422 LAVDLVSWESEKGS
-436 AGRLRAAALRVYGSE
+436 AGRLRAAALRVHGSE
-451 LTDVPLVPVLSA
+451 LADVPLVPVLAA

-471 WAPPQD
+471 WAPPRG
-477 AVLWPDLNLTVL
+477 AVLWPDLDLAVL
-489 TAHRAHESGI
+489 TAHRAYEAGV

-510 LKRLATL
+510 LKRLANL

-541 CLPLPLS
+541 GLPLPRS
-548 GEFLEQWSALYE
+548 GESPEQWSALYE
-560 DLAALFEDDGH
+560 DLAAHFEDDGH
-571 VLHGKQLLLAE
+571 VLHGRQLLLAE
-582 DCTLRPTNRPLERAG
+582 DFTLRHTNRPLGRAG
-597 AGISTRVQGKPS
+597 TGTSTRTQGKAS

-622 RTEANETGAPSV
+622 RTEANQTEAPSV
-634 PALLSK
+634 PALLGK

-646 PGLVWKDRGERTRG
+646 PGLVWKDRSERTRG

-686 QALSASTDRRLR
+686 QALSASTDLRLR

-732 RLIRASDAV
+732 RLIRASGAV

-749 SVGEDLAAVVAAGQD
+749 SVGEDLAAVVAGGQD

-772 AGRLLAVPEE
+772 AGRLLAGPEE
-782 FAKRGETTPAEWWAF
+782 FAKRGDETTAAEWRAF

-805 GLLPV
+805 GLVPV
-810 RSRDA
+810 RSSDA

-822 RELTA
+822 RELSA
-827 RQLIRM
+827 RQLVRM
-833 AKVSAEVQEQWE
+833 AKVSAEVLEQWE
-845 PYVRNWSSAYYPRTP
+845 PYVHWPGVYYPRTP

-894 ASWDDARFTSV
+894 ASWNDERFASV
-905 WTSAGSQSSPDTER
+905 WTSTGSQSSPDTER
-919 VPTPLGAFVREQ
+919 VTTPLGAFVREQ

-947 PADAWRCP
+947 PADAWHCP

-974 LLERGKA
+974 LLECGKA

-995 PRDSARLIAALGQLA
+995 PRDSDRLIAALGRLA

-1030 WRDLVRRPLPALPKG
+1030 WRHLVRRPRPALPEG
-1045 ASMLAE
+1045 ASLLAE

-1066 GESDGTGDAGTVLYV
+1066 GESDGDAGTVLCV

-1086 GLTALLVREMGRPLL
+1086 SLMALLIRELARPLL

-1106 SAKAVELLATEHP
+1106 SAEAAELLAAEHP
-1119 ASVRHTD
+1119 ATVRHTD

-1136 ARVDPAA
+1136 ARVNPAA

-1177 SELVSLVRSVRLHRY
+1177 SELTSLVRSVCLHRY
-1192 HSWDIELDGRP
+1192 RSWDIELDGRP

-1209 LGGVLPLPDPKHP
+1209 LGGVLPLPDPKYP

-1228 GEAGWPE
+1228 GEPGWHE
-1235 ITRVVVA
+1235 TIRIVVA
-1242 LAELLGRREFG
+1242 VAELLGRREFG
-1253 DRLRLAAHQ
+1253 DRLRFAAHQ
-1262 LASLH
+1262 LASRH
-1267 ADLRDPSQE
+1267 ADLRDPGQE

-1288 VEETRRRIDGAIGVV
+1288 VEETSRRIDGAIGVV
-1303 LERCRPFLFHLLGS
+1303 LERCRPFLVHLLGT
-1317 EAAESLFQPPP
+1317 EAANSLFLPPP
-1328 GDTREFQARLEEC
+1328 GDTREFQAHLEEY
-1341 ADELP
+1341 AAEFP
-1346 CLVSEFIVRARA
+1346 VPVSEFIARARA
-1358 TRGTDELR
+1358 ARGTDELR

-1373 AELNDTLRTMSP
+1373 AELNDTLRAMNP
-1385 PLGPISHAAEHEEAL
+1385 PLEPISHADEHEEAL

-1405 LRKKEFVN
+1405 LRKKELVN
-1413 RLRWAVLEDFDSH
+1413 RLRWAVLEDFDAR
-1426 RPIPDWPSTRTLD
+1426 RPMPYWPSVRALD

-1445 AWAHTVDTA
+1445 AWTYTVDTA
-1454 DAGILEAYVEER
+1454 DTGSLEAHVEEQ
-1466 LSLRLGRPVP
+1466 LALRLGRAMP
-1476 LPRSGERL
+1476 LPQSGERL
-1484 PALDQVRSAN
+1484 PAPDQVRGAN

-1506 ILIRAA
+1506 VLVRAA
-1512 GHSLP
+1512 GYPLP
-1517 AAFTAAEPAEE
+1517 TALTGVEPAEE
-1528 VTARLDSVGALDFRP
+1528 VTARLEAVGALDFRP
-1543 LSPTDVASW
+1543 LSPTDVVGW
-1552 LVTIGQWPDGMA
+1552 LAALGQWPDGMA
-1564 VATDPAQHGLSGAA
+1564 VATDPERHGLSGAD
-1578 LDRVRNAAEHERRER
+1578 LHRVRNAAEHERRER
-1593 ERKRRSISVGGR
+1593 ERKHVEEQFHHEVPPRSVRRSVRS
-1605 DFDVHSGDFT
+1605 
-1615 ALTRELARVLQ
+1615 AWPEPTRR
-1626 SGSAPGIAAVG
+1626 
-1637 PLRFTDPRPRPGH
+1637 
-1650 TQAGSRTRGWR
+1650 
-1661 YGGGTDSGLTTV
+1661 
-1673 QREAIGYV
+1673 
-1681 GEWYAYQ
+1681 
-1688 WLCVHYPDHVDE
+1688 
-1700 TSWVS
+1700 
-1705 GNRRKAFP
+1705 
-1713 GPSGDDSLGFDFRV
+1713 
-1727 GSGSRPYL
+1727 
-1735 YEVKATV
+1735 
-1742 GEGGRFELGESEVRA
+1742 
-1757 ARQHAGNDRWRLLVV
+1757 
-1772 THALT
+1772 
-1777 PHKVA
+1777 
-1782 VQMLPNP
+1782 
-1789 YGKRGRGRYR
+1789 
-1799 EEGGALR
+1799 
-1806 FSYVL
+1806 

>member
-1 MARNARAKQLREYG
+1 MARNARAEQLREYG
-15 LSVLEGARSEQV
+15 RSVLEGARSEQV
-27 LRMARQVNAASY
+27 LRMARQVNAVSY

-60 HPRDRRGG
+60 HPRDRRDG
-68 RVHVLLDETEGE
+68 RVHVLLDEAEGD

-90 MPFTWRDV
+90 TPFTWRNV
-98 ERVCE
+98 ERICE
-103 LAQSS
+103 IAQSS

-131 PEIYSADPDTPLGPE
+131 PEIYSADPDSPLGPE

-151 FRFAQKV
+151 FRFAQRA

-165 GEENAHEAASKY
+165 GEDNAHEVAATY

-182 PLPLDDVP
+182 PLPLVDVP
-190 ATCRHLAAQG
+190 ATCRQFAAQG

-220 RMRELAGSKVPV
+220 RMRELAGAKVPV

-247 AAGGEAGELDD
+247 ATGGEADD
-258 RREAHERYELTRSED
+258 PDGDHEAHERHELSRSEEP
-273 GFAVA
+273 FAVA
-278 QDGTGPELPVSCAT
+278 QDGAGHEFPVSFAT
-292 VDLGSAGTF
+292 VRLGPSDTF
-301 LVVRGTVEKERL
+301 LVARGTVEKERL
-313 NSALAEAVGCGLLD
+313 NSTLAEAIGARLLD

-343 PLPAA
+343 PLPAP

-360 PMAEDQAAPFP
+360 PMDGDQTAPFP
-371 GHVNAPFFTTFD
+371 GHMNAPFFTDFD
-383 RTGFPADNP
+383 RTGLPFDNP

-422 LAVDLVSWESERGS
+422 LAVDLVSWESEKGS
-436 AGRLRAAALRVYGSE
+436 PGWLRAAALRVHASE
-451 LTDVPLVPVLSA
+451 LADVSLVPVLAA
-463 DGAPPEAG
+463 DGAPPEAA
-471 WAPPQD
+471 WAPPRD
-477 AVLWPDLNLTVL
+477 AALWPDLDLTVL
-489 TAHRAHESGI
+489 TAHHAHKTGI
-499 VVADPEIGGDR
+499 VVADPETGGDR
-510 LKRLATL
+510 LKRLTGL
-517 CKALACPWEP
+517 CKALGCPWEP
-527 GPEILAEYVERIVG
+527 GPEILAEYVERIAQG
-541 CLPLPLS
+541 LPLPGP
-548 GEFLEQWSALYE
+548 GESPEQWSALYE
-560 DLAALFEDDGH
+560 DLAALFADNGH
-571 VLHGKQLLLAE
+571 VLHGRQLLLAE
-582 DCTLRPTNRPLERAG
+582 DRTLQHTNRPPG
-597 AGISTRVQGKPS
+597 KTGTGTSTRARGKPG

-622 RTEANETGAPSV
+622 QTETNQTEAPSV
-634 PALLSK
+634 PAPLRK
-640 RLFSLH
+640 RLFYLH
-646 PGLVWKDRGERTRG
+646 PGLVWKDRGEHTRG
-660 RAARAFLEQEG
+660 RSARAFLEEEG
-671 LVRPYDTRGLLDHVR
+671 LVRPYDTKGLLDHVR
-686 QALSASTDRRLR
+686 QALGASTDLRLR

-705 FRLWQPRRSLGGTE
+705 FRLWQPRRSLGGME

-732 RLIRASDAV
+732 RLIRASGAV

-749 SVGEDLAAVVAAGQD
+749 SVGEDLAVVVAAGQD

-772 AGRLLAVPEE
+772 AGRLLAAPEE
-782 FAKRGETTPAEWWAF
+782 FAKRGETEEWRAF

-805 GLLPV
+805 GLVPV
-810 RSRDA
+810 RSSDA
-815 LSRVDQG
+815 LSWVEQG
-822 RELTA
+822 QKLNA
-827 RQLIRM
+827 RRLVRM

-845 PYVRNWSSAYYPRTP
+845 PYVHWPGVYYPRTP

-894 ASWDDARFTSV
+894 ASWEDAKFASL
-905 WTSAGSQSSPDTER
+905 WTSAGSQSPPDRER
-919 VPTPLGAFVREQ
+919 VLTPLGAFVREQ

-947 PADAWRCP
+947 PADAWHCP

-969 HRLRH
+969 HRLRR

-995 PRDSARLIAALGQLA
+995 PRDSALLIADLGRLA
-1010 AEGALGAEDRPAA
+1010 AEGTLGAEDRPAA

-1030 WRDLVRRPLPALPKG
+1030 WRHLVRRPRPALPKD
-1045 ASMLAE
+1045 ASLLAE
-1051 SEDRLISVPLSALDG
+1051 SGDQLISVPLSALDG
-1066 GESDGTGDAGTVLYV
+1066 GESDDDGDARTVLYV
-1081 SGERD
+1081 SSERD
-1086 GLTALLVREMGRPLL
+1086 SLTALLVREMARPLL
-1101 TLPGV
+1101 ILPGV
-1106 SAKAVELLATEHP
+1106 AAEAAALLAAGHP
-1119 ASVRHTD
+1119 AGVRRTD
-1126 DLMFTVTVDG
+1126 DLKFTVTVDG
-1136 ARVDPAA
+1136 AQVDAAA
-1143 MGEPLVQQLPWLT
+1143 MGEPLVQRLPWLT
-1156 LAVGVLSDHLARGPR
+1156 LAVGVLCDHLARGPR

-1177 SELVSLVRSVRLHRY
+1177 SELTSLVRGVRLHRY
-1192 HSWDIELDGRP
+1192 RSWDIELDGRP

-1228 GEAGWPE
+1228 GEPGWPE
-1235 ITRVVVA
+1235 TARLVVA
-1242 LAELLGRREFG
+1242 VAELLGRREFG

-1262 LASLH
+1262 LASCH
-1267 ADLRDPSQE
+1267 ADLLDPGHE
-1276 ELADALEVTVHQ
+1276 DLADALEVTVRQ
-1288 VEETRRRIDGAIGVV
+1288 VEETSRRIDGAIGAV
-1303 LERCRPFLFHLLGS
+1303 LERCRPFLVHLLGT
-1317 EAAESLFQPPP
+1317 ETANSLILPPP
-1328 GDTREFQARLEEC
+1328 GDTREFQAHLEKY
-1341 ADELP
+1341 AAELP
-1346 CLVSEFIVRARA
+1346 IPVSEFIARARA
-1358 TRGTDELR
+1358 ARGTDELR

-1373 AELNDTLRTMSP
+1373 AELNDTLRAMSP
-1385 PLGPISHAAEHEEAL
+1385 PLDPVSHAAEHEEAL

-1405 LRKKEFVN
+1405 LRKKDLVD
-1413 RLRWAVLEDFDSH
+1413 RLRWAALEDFDAR
-1426 RPIPDWPSTRTLD
+1426 RPMPDWPSVRALD

-1445 AWAHTVDTA
+1445 AWEYTVDTA
-1454 DAGILEAYVEER
+1454 ATALLEEHVEEQLALR
-1466 LSLRLGRPVP
+1466 LSRPVP

-1484 PALDQVRSAN
+1484 PAPDQVRGAN

-1501 AADLA
+1501 AAELA
-1506 ILIRAA
+1506 VLVRAA
-1512 GHSLP
+1512 GHPLP
-1517 AAFTAAEPAEE
+1517 AALAGGEPAGE
-1528 VTARLDSVGALDFRP
+1528 VTTRLEAAGALDFRP
-1543 LSPTDVASW
+1543 LSPADVVGW
-1552 LVTIGQWPDGMA
+1552 LATLGQWPDGMA
-1564 VATDPAQHGLSGAA
+1564 VATDPERHGLSEAD

-1615 ALTRELARVLQ
+1615 ALTRELDRVLQ
-1626 SGSAPGIAAVG
+1626 SGSAPGITAAG
-1637 PLRFTDPRPRPGH
+1637 PLRFTDPRPQAGR
-1650 TQAGSRTRGWR
+1650 TQATGRTRGWR
-1661 YGGGTDSGLTTV
+1661 YGGGTDSGLTTA

-1688 WLCVHYPDHVDE
+1688 WLCVRYPDSMDE
-1700 TSWVS
+1700 TCWVS

-1713 GPSGDDSLGFDFRV
+1713 GPSGDDGLGFDFQV

-1735 YEVKATV
+1735 YEVKATG

-1777 PHKVA
+1777 PHKMA
-1782 VQMLPNP
+1782 IQMLPNP

-1806 FSYVL
+1806 FSYLL

>member
-1 MARNARAKQLREYG
+1 MARNARAEQLREYG
-15 LSVLEGARSEQV
+15 RSVLEGARSEQV
-27 LRMARQVNAASY
+27 LRMARQVNAVSY
-39 TSAREYAGRSL
+39 TSARQYVGRSL

-60 HPRDRRGG
+60 HPRDRHDG
-68 RVHVLLDETEGE
+68 RVHVLLDEAEGE

-90 MPFTWRDV
+90 APFTWRDV

-131 PEIYSADPDTPLGPE
+131 PEIYSADPDNPLGSE
-146 LDGYC
+146 MDGYC
-151 FRFAQKV
+151 FRFAQKA

-165 GEENAHEAASKY
+165 GEDNAHEVAAKY

-190 ATCRHLAAQG
+190 ATCRQLAAHG
-200 YVTVVRLPL
+200 YVTIVRLPL
-209 LSEAARAEVRL
+209 LSEDARAEVRL
-220 RMRELAGSKVPV
+220 RMRELAGAKVPV
-232 MLFLDRLA
+232 MLFLDRLS

-247 AAGGEAGELDD
+247 ATGGEAGESGDRHELDELH
-258 RREAHERYELTRSED
+258 EAHERHELTRSEEP
-273 GFAVA
+273 FEVA
-278 QDGTGPELPVSCAT
+278 QDGAGHGLPVSFAT
-292 VDLGSAGTF
+292 VDLGPSGTF
-301 LVVRGTVEKERL
+301 LVARGTVEKERL
-313 NSALAEAVGCGLLD
+313 NSTLAKAVGSRLLD

-335 SAVVEVAL
+335 PAVVEVAL
-343 PLPAA
+343 PLPTP

-371 GHVNAPFFTTFD
+371 GHANAPFFTTFD
-383 RTGFPADNP
+383 RTGLPPENP

-414 VPEPSMRQ
+414 VPEPAMRQ
-422 LAVDLVSWESERGS
+422 LAADLVSWESEKRW
-436 AGRLRAAALRVYGSE
+436 AGRLGAAALRVHGSE
-451 LTDVPLVPVLSA
+451 LADVPLVPVLAA

-471 WAPPQD
+471 WAPPRGT
-477 AVLWPDLNLTVL
+477 ALWPDLDLTVL
-489 TAHRAHESGI
+489 TAHRAHEAGI
-499 VVADPEIGGDR
+499 VVADPEIGSDR

-517 CKALACPWEP
+517 CKALACPLEP
-527 GPEILAEYVERIVG
+527 GPEILAEYVERIVEG
-541 CLPLPLS
+541 LPLPRS
-548 GEFLEQWSALYE
+548 SSESPEQWSALYE
-560 DLAALFEDDGH
+560 DLAALFEHDGH
-571 VLHGKQLLLAE
+571 VLRGRQLLLAE
-582 DCTLRPTNRPLERAG
+582 DCTRRRTNRPRA
-597 AGISTRVQGKPS
+597 QGEPS

-622 RTEANETGAPSV
+622 RTEANQTEAPSV
-634 PALLSK
+634 PVLLGR

-646 PGLVWKDRGERTRG
+646 RGLVWKDRSERTGG
-660 RAARAFLEQEG
+660 RTARTFLEEEG

-686 QALSASTDRRLR
+686 QALSESTDRRLR

-705 FRLWQPRRSLGGTE
+705 FRLWQPQHSLGGTR

-732 RLIRASDAV
+732 RLIRARDAI

-764 VSKSLKAI
+764 VSKSLKAV
-772 AGRLLAVPEE
+772 AGRLLAAPEE
-782 FAKRGETTPAEWWAF
+782 FAKRSETALEEWRSF

-805 GLLPV
+805 GLVPV
-810 RSRDA
+810 TPPDA
-815 LSRVDQG
+815 LSWVGQG
-822 RELTA
+822 RELSA
-827 RQLIRM
+827 RQLVRM
-833 AKVSAEVQEQWE
+833 AKVSAEVQQQWE
-845 PYVRNWSSAYYPRTP
+845 PYVRWPGVLYPRTP
-860 YRGTPAWRLPGQDVV
+860 YRGTPAWQLPGQDVV
-875 GRLGQEA
+875 GRLGAEA

-894 ASWDDARFTSV
+894 ASWNDARFASV
-905 WTSAGSQSSPDTER
+905 WTSAGSQSSRDTEH
-919 VPTPLGAFVREQ
+919 VPTPLGAFVRDQ

-947 PADAWRCP
+947 PADAWYCP

-974 LLERGKA
+974 LLEREKA
-981 GDRLREMRLPTWDD
+981 AMRLREMLLPTWHD
-995 PRDSARLIAALGQLA
+995 PRDSGRLIAALGRLA

-1030 WRDLVRRPLPALPKG
+1030 WRHLVRRPLPALPAG
-1045 ASMLAE
+1045 ARLLAE
-1051 SEDRLISVPLSALDG
+1051 SGDRLIGLPLSALDG
-1066 GESDGTGDAGTVLYV
+1066 GENDAEGDAGTVLYV

-1086 GLTALLVREMGRPLL
+1086 GLTALLVRETARPLL

-1106 SAKAVELLATEHP
+1106 SAEAAELLAAEHP
-1119 ASVRHTD
+1119 AAVRHTD

-1156 LAVGVLSDHLARGPR
+1156 LAVGVLSDHPARGPR

-1177 SELVSLVRSVRLHRY
+1177 SELTSLVRSVGVHRY
-1192 HSWDIELDGRP
+1192 RSWDIELDGRP

-1228 GEAGWPE
+1228 GEPGWPE
-1235 ITRVVVA
+1235 TTRIVVA
-1242 LAELLGRREFG
+1242 VAELLGRREFG
-1253 DRLRLAAHQ
+1253 DRMRLAAHQ
-1262 LASLH
+1262 LVSQH
-1267 ADLRDPSQE
+1267 ADLRDPSPE

-1288 VEETRRRIDGAIGVV
+1288 VEETRRRMDGAIGVV
-1303 LERCRPFLFHLLGS
+1303 LERCRPFLVHLLGTD
-1317 EAAESLFQPPP
+1317 AANSLCLPLP
-1328 GDTREFQARLEEC
+1328 GDIREFQARLEEY
-1341 ADELP
+1341 AAELP
-1346 CLVSEFIVRARA
+1346 VPVSVFLGRARA
-1358 TRGTDELR
+1358 ARGTDELR

-1373 AELNDTLRTMSP
+1373 AELNDTLRAMSP
-1385 PLGPISHAAEHEEAL
+1385 PLEPVSHADEHEEAL
-1400 RTYLD
+1400 RAYLD
-1405 LRKKEFVN
+1405 LRKKELVN
-1413 RLRWAVLEDFDSH
+1413 RLRWAVLEDFDAH
-1426 RPIPDWPSTRTLD
+1426 RPMPDWPSVRTLD

-1445 AWAHTVDTA
+1445 AWAYSVDTA
-1454 DAGILEAYVEER
+1454 GTEIVEAHVEEQ
-1466 LSLRLGRPVP
+1466 LALRVGRPEP

-1484 PALDQVRSAN
+1484 PDPGQVSSAN
-1494 LRTITGL
+1494 LRTITGV

-1506 ILIRAA
+1506 VLVRAA
-1512 GHSLP
+1512 GRPLP
-1517 AAFTAAEPAEE
+1517 EALSGADPAED
-1528 VTARLDSVGALDFRP
+1528 VTARLAAAGALDFRP
-1543 LSPTDVASW
+1543 LSPTDVVGW
-1552 LVTIGQWPDGMA
+1552 LAALGQWPDGMA
-1564 VATDPAQHGLSGAA
+1564 MATDPEEHGLSEAD
-1578 LDRVRNAAEHERRER
+1578 LKRVRNKAEHDRLER

-1605 DFDVHSGDFT
+1605 EFDVYAGDFT
-1615 ALTRELARVLQ
+1615 ALTRELDRVLQ
-1626 SGSAPGIAAVG
+1626 SGSAPGITAAG
-1637 PLRFTDPRPRPGH
+1637 PLRFTDPRPRTGR
-1650 TQAGSRTRGWR
+1650 TQATGRTRGWQ
-1661 YGGGTDSGLTTV
+1661 YGGGMDSGMTAA

-1688 WLCVHYPDHVDE
+1688 FLCARYPDRMDE
-1700 TSWVS
+1700 DGWVS

-1713 GPSGDDSLGFDFRV
+1713 GPSGDDSLGYDFRV

-1735 YEVKATV
+1735 YEVKATG

-1782 VQMLPNP
+1782 IQMLPNP

-1806 FSYVL
+1806 FSYLL

>member
-1 MARNARAKQLREYG
+1 MG
-15 LSVLEGARSEQV
+15 
-27 LRMARQVNAASY
+27 
-39 TSAREYAGRSL
+39 
-50 FELLQNGYDA
+50 
-60 HPRDRRGG
+60 
-68 RVHVLLDETEGE
+68 
-80 WGTLYVANGG
+80 
-90 MPFTWRDV
+90 
-98 ERVCE
+98 
-103 LAQSS
+103 
-108 KEVGEGIGNKGVGFR
+108 
-123 SILLISDA
+123 
-131 PEIYSADPDTPLGPE
+131 
-146 LDGYC
+146 
-151 FRFAQKV
+151 
-158 DVEEFLA
+158 
-165 GEENAHEAASKY
+165 
-177 PPLQA
+177 
-182 PLPLDDVP
+182 
-190 ATCRHLAAQG
+190 
-200 YVTVVRLPL
+200 
-209 LSEAARAEVRL
+209 
-220 RMRELAGSKVPV
+220 
-232 MLFLDRLA
+232 
-240 GLTLERR
+240 
-247 AAGGEAGELDD
+247 
-258 RREAHERYELTRSED
+258 
-273 GFAVA
+273 
-278 QDGTGPELPVSCAT
+278 
-292 VDLGSAGTF
+292 
-301 LVVRGTVEKERL
+301 
-313 NSALAEAVGCGLLD
+313 
-327 DTWQEWKR
+327 
-335 SAVVEVAL
+335 
-343 PLPAA
+343 
-348 RRPRRGQIYTFL
+348 
-360 PMAEDQAAPFP
+360 EDQAAPFP
-371 GHVNAPFFTTFD
+371 GHVNAPFFTKFD
-383 RTGFPADNP
+383 RTGLPSDNP

-422 LAVDLVSWESERGS
+422 LAVDLVSWESEKGS
-436 AGRLRAAALRVYGSE
+436 AGRLRAAALRVHGSE
-451 LTDVPLVPVLSA
+451 LADVPLVPVLAA
-463 DGAPPEAG
+463 DGALPEAG
-471 WAPPQD
+471 WAPPRV
-477 AVLWPDLNLTVL
+477 AVLWSDLDLTVL
-489 TAHRAHESGI
+489 TAHRAHEAGI

-541 CLPLPLS
+541 GLPLPRP
-548 GEFLEQWSALYE
+548 GESPEQWSALYE
-560 DLAALFEDDGH
+560 DLAALFEDDGD
-571 VLHGKQLLLAE
+571 VLHGRQLLLAE
-582 DCTLRPTNRPLERAG
+582 DCTLRHTNRPLGRAG
-597 AGISTRVQGKPS
+597 TGTSTRTQGKPS
-609 GQGARRE
+609 GQGVHRE

-622 RTEANETGAPSV
+622 RTEANQTEAPSV
-634 PALLSK
+634 PALLGK

-686 QALSASTDRRLR
+686 QALSASADLRLR

-772 AGRLLAVPEE
+772 AGRLLAAPEE
-782 FAKRGETTPAEWWAF
+782 FVKRGEIEEWRAF
-797 LLEAGVAD
+797 LLEAGVAE
-805 GLLPV
+805 GLAPV
-810 RSRDA
+810 RSSDA
-815 LSRVDQG
+815 LSGVEQG
-822 RELTA
+822 RELSA
-827 RQLIRM
+827 RQLVRM

-845 PYVRNWSSAYYPRTP
+845 PYVHWPGVYYPRTP

-894 ASWDDARFTSV
+894 ASWEDARFASV
-905 WTSAGSQSSPDTER
+905 WTSAGSQSSPDRER

-931 PWLPVR
+931 PWLLVR

-947 PADAWRCP
+947 FVRPADAWHCL

-995 PRDSARLIAALGQLA
+995 PRDSARLIAALGRLA

-1030 WRDLVRRPLPALPKG
+1030 WRHLVRRPRPALPEG
-1045 ASMLAE
+1045 ASLLAE
-1051 SEDRLISVPLSALDG
+1051 SGDRLVSVSLSALDG
-1066 GESDGTGDAGTVLYV
+1066 GESDGDGDAGTVLYV

-1086 GLTALLVREMGRPLL
+1086 GLTALLIREMARPLL

-1106 SAKAVELLATEHP
+1106 SAEAAELLAAERP
-1119 ASVRHTD
+1119 ATVRHTD

-1156 LAVGVLSDHLARGPR
+1156 LAVGVLCDHLARGPR
-1171 ASEAEL
+1171 TSEAEL
-1177 SELVSLVRSVRLHRY
+1177 SELTSLVRSVRLHRY
-1192 HSWDIELDGRP
+1192 RSWDIELDGRP

-1228 GEAGWPE
+1228 GEPGWPE
-1235 ITRVVVA
+1235 TTRIAVA
-1242 LAELLGRREFG
+1242 VAELLGRREFG

-1262 LASLH
+1262 LASRH
-1267 ADLRDPSQE
+1267 ADLRDPGQE

-1288 VEETRRRIDGAIGVV
+1288 AEETSRRIDGAIGVV
-1303 LERCRPFLFHLLGS
+1303 LERCRPFLVHLLGT
-1317 EAAESLFQPPP
+1317 EAANSLFLPPP
-1328 GDTREFQARLEEC
+1328 GDTREFQAHLEEY
-1341 ADELP
+1341 AAKLP
-1346 CLVSEFIVRARA
+1346 APVPEFIARARA
-1358 TRGTDELR
+1358 ARSTDELR

-1373 AELNDTLRTMSP
+1373 AELNDTLRAMSP
-1385 PLGPISHAAEHEEAL
+1385 PLEPISHADEHEEAL

-1405 LRKKEFVN
+1405 LRKKELVN
-1413 RLRWAVLEDFDSH
+1413 RLRWAVLEDFDAR
-1426 RPIPDWPSTRTLD
+1426 RPMPDWPSVRALD

-1445 AWAHTVDTA
+1445 AWAYTVDTA
-1454 DAGILEAYVEER
+1454 DTGSLETHVDEQLA
-1466 LSLRLGRPVP
+1466 LRLGRPVP

-1484 PALDQVRSAN
+1484 PAPDQVRGAN
-1494 LRTITGL
+1494 LRTITSL

-1506 ILIRAA
+1506 VLVRAA
-1512 GHSLP
+1512 GHPLP
-1517 AAFTAAEPAEE
+1517 AALTAAEPAEE
-1528 VTARLDSVGALDFRP
+1528 VTARLEAAGALDFRP
-1543 LSPTDVASW
+1543 LSPTDVVGW
-1552 LVTIGQWPDGMA
+1552 LAALGQWPDGMA
-1564 VATDPAQHGLSGAA
+1564 VATDPERHGLSEAD

-1605 DFDVHSGDFT
+1605 DFDVYSGDFT
-1615 ALTRELARVLQ
+1615 ALTRELDRVLQ
-1626 SGSAPGIAAVG
+1626 SGSAPGITAAG
-1637 PLRFTDPRPRPGH
+1637 PLRFTDPRPQTGR
-1650 TQAGSRTRGWR
+1650 TQATGRTRGR
-1661 YGGGTDSGLTTV
+1661 QYGGGTDSGLTTA

-1688 WLCVHYPDHVDE
+1688 WLCACYPDRMDE
-1700 TSWVS
+1700 TCWVS

-1713 GPSGDDSLGFDFRV
+1713 GPSGDDGLGFDFRV

-1735 YEVKATV
+1735 YEVKATG

-1782 VQMLPNP
+1782 IQMLPNP

-1806 FSYVL
+1806 FSYLL

>member
-1 MARNARAKQLREYG
+1 MAKNARAEQLREYG
-15 LSVLEGARSEQV
+15 RSVLEGVRSDQV
-27 LRMARQVNAASY
+27 LRMARQVNAVSY

-60 HPRDRRGG
+60 HPRDRRDG
-68 RVHVLLDETEGE
+68 RVHVLLDEAEGQ

-90 MPFTWRDV
+90 TPFTWRNV
-98 ERVCE
+98 ERICE

-131 PEIYSADPDTPLGPE
+131 PEIYSADPDSPLDPE
-146 LDGYC
+146 MDGYC
-151 FRFAQKV
+151 FRFAQKA

-165 GEENAHEAASKY
+165 GEENAHEVAATY

-190 ATCRHLAAQG
+190 ATCRQLAAQG
-200 YVTVVRLPL
+200 YVTIVRLPL

-220 RMRELAGSKVPV
+220 RMRELAEAKVPV

-247 AAGGEAGELDD
+247 AVGGEAGELDD
-258 RREAHERYELTRSED
+258 AHEALERHELTRSEERL
-273 GFAVA
+273 AVT
-278 QDGTGPELPVSCAT
+278 QDGAGHGFPVSCAT
-292 VDLGSAGTF
+292 VDLGPSGTF

-313 NSALAEAVGCGLLD
+313 NSTLAEAVGSGLLD

-343 PLPAA
+343 PLPAP

-360 PMAEDQAAPFP
+360 PMGEDQAAPFP
-371 GHVNAPFFTTFD
+371 GHVNAPFFTKFD
-383 RTGFPADNP
+383 RTGLPSDNP

-401 AETCLAAAAVLRT
+401 AETCLAAATVLRT
-414 VPEPSMRQ
+414 LPEPSMRQ
-422 LAVDLVSWESERGS
+422 LAVDLVSWESEKGS
-436 AGRLRAAALRVYGSE
+436 AGRLRAAALRVHGNE
-451 LTDVPLVPVLSA
+451 LADVPLVPVLAA
-463 DGAPPEAG
+463 DGALPETS
-471 WAPPQD
+471 WAPPRG
-477 AVLWPDLNLTVL
+477 AVLWPDLDLTVL
-489 TAHRAHESGI
+489 TAHRAHEAGI

-517 CKALACPWEP
+517 CKALTCQWEP
-527 GPEILAEYVERIVG
+527 GPEILAEYVERIVRG
-541 CLPLPLS
+541 LPLPQS
-548 GEFLEQWSALYE
+548 GESPEQWSALYE
-560 DLAALFEDDGH
+560 DLATLFEDDGH
-571 VLHGKQLLLAE
+571 VLHGRQLLLAE
-582 DCTLRPTNRPLERAG
+582 DCTLRHTNRPLDRAG
-597 AGISTRVQGKPS
+597 IGINARTQGKPNS
-609 GQGARRE
+609 RGARRE
-616 AFFQPV
+616 AFFQPAH
-622 RTEANETGAPSV
+622 TEANQTEAPSV
-634 PALLSK
+634 PALLGK

-660 RAARAFLEQEG
+660 RAARFFLEQEG
-671 LVRPYDTRGLLDHVR
+671 LVRPYDTRGLLEHVR
-686 QALSASTDRRLR
+686 QALSASTDRRLW
-698 LQTLRFV
+698 LQALRFV

-719 ISSLGLYVPSADG
+719 ISSLGLYVPAADG
-732 RLIRASDAV
+732 RLIRASGAV

-772 AGRLLAVPEE
+772 AGRLLAAPEE
-782 FAKRGETTPAEWWAF
+782 FAKRGETEEWRAF
-797 LLEAGVAD
+797 LLEAGVTN
-805 GLLPV
+805 GLAPI
-810 RSRDA
+810 SSPDA
-815 LSRVDQG
+815 LSQVSQG
-822 RELTA
+822 QNLTA
-827 RQLIRM
+827 RQLVRM

-845 PYVRNWSSAYYPRTP
+845 PYVRNWSSACYPRTP
-860 YRGTPAWRLPGQDVV
+860 YRGTPAWQLPGQDVI

-894 ASWDDARFTSV
+894 ARWNDAKFTSIWISV
-905 WTSAGSQSSPDTER
+905 GSQSSPDRER

-937 GRDRAVRFVR
+937 GRNRAVRFVR
-947 PADAWRCP
+947 PADAWHCP
-955 PGLEEEPSYAPTVD
+955 PGLEEEPLYAPTVD

-995 PRDSARLIAALGQLA
+995 PRDSARLIAALGRLA
-1010 AEGALGAEDRPAA
+1010 AEGALGAEARPAA

-1030 WRDLVRRPLPALPKG
+1030 WRHLVRRPRPALPEG
-1045 ASMLAE
+1045 ASLLAE
-1051 SEDRLISVPLSALDG
+1051 SGDQLISVPLSALDG
-1066 GESDGTGDAGTVLYV
+1066 GESDGDGDAGTVLYV
-1081 SGERD
+1081 SDERD
-1086 GLTALLVREMGRPLL
+1086 GLTALLVREMARPLL
-1101 TLPGV
+1101 TLPGA
-1106 SAKAVELLATEHP
+1106 SAKAAELLAAECP
-1119 ASVRHTD
+1119 ATVRHTD

-1136 ARVDPAA
+1136 TRVNPAV

-1156 LAVGVLSDHLARGPR
+1156 LAVGVLCDHLARGPR

-1177 SELVSLVRSVRLHRY
+1177 SELTSLVRSVRLHRY
-1192 HSWDIELDGRP
+1192 HSWNIELDGRP

-1228 GEAGWPE
+1228 GEPGWSE
-1235 ITRVVVA
+1235 TTRIVMAV
-1242 LAELLGRREFG
+1242 AELLGRREFG

-1262 LASLH
+1262 LASRH
-1267 ADLRDPSQE
+1267 ADLRDPGQE

-1288 VEETRRRIDGAIGVV
+1288 VEETSRRIDGAIGVV
-1303 LERCRPFLFHLLGS
+1303 LERCRPFLVHLLGT
-1317 EAAESLFQPPP
+1317 ETANSLLLSPP
-1328 GDTREFQARLEEC
+1328 GDTREFQTHLEKY
-1341 ADELP
+1341 AAELP
-1346 CLVSEFIVRARA
+1346 VPVSEFIARARA
-1358 TRGTDELR
+1358 ARGTDELR

-1385 PLGPISHAAEHEEAL
+1385 PLDPVSRADEHEEAL

-1405 LRKKEFVN
+1405 LRKKELVN
-1413 RLRWAVLEDFDSH
+1413 RLRWAVLEDFDAR
-1426 RPIPDWPSTRTLD
+1426 RPMPDWPSVRALD

-1445 AWAHTVDTA
+1445 AWEYTVDTA
-1454 DAGILEAYVEER
+1454 DTGSLEAHVEEQ
-1466 LSLRLGRPVP
+1466 LALRMGRPVP

-1484 PALDQVRSAN
+1484 PAPDQVRGAN

-1501 AADLA
+1501 AAELA
-1506 ILIRAA
+1506 VLVRAA
-1512 GHSLP
+1512 GHPLP
-1517 AAFTAAEPAEE
+1517 AALAAAEPAEE
-1528 VTARLDSVGALDFRP
+1528 VTTRLEAAGALDFRH
-1543 LSPTDVASW
+1543 LSPTDVVGW
-1552 LVTIGQWPDGMA
+1552 LAALGQWPDGMA
-1564 VATDPAQHGLSGAA
+1564 VATDPERHGLSGAD

-1615 ALTRELARVLQ
+1615 ALTRELDRVLQ
-1626 SGSAPGIAAVG
+1626 SGSAPGITAAG
-1637 PLRFTDPRPRPGH
+1637 PLRFTDPRPQTGR
-1650 TQAGSRTRGWR
+1650 TQATGRTRGWR
-1661 YGGGTDSGLTTV
+1661 YGGGTESGLTTA

-1688 WLCVHYPDHVDE
+1688 WLCARYPDRMDE
-1700 TSWVS
+1700 TCWVS

-1713 GPSGDDSLGFDFRV
+1713 GPSGDDGLGFDFRV

-1735 YEVKATV
+1735 YEVKATG

-1777 PHKVA
+1777 PHKMA
-1782 VQMLPNP
+1782 IQMLPNP

-1806 FSYVL
+1806 FSYLL